1 MEEDKKVYTIILRH
15 DTSTNW
21 MINNPILTLGEYGV
35 EDDTHRVKRGN
46 GEDSWEN
53 LTYEHFGLEYLISYA
68 NLLGDVEDNTALKEA
83 LDAKMSTDIFED
95 TDNTVVVGIK
105 ARSEDGKIGRF
116 TKTIK
121 NVITKSLN
129 ENSLVILS
137 NDKTIQGVWTV
148 DDTGAR
154 ILDLKS
160 VAKIDIFQPN
170 GKYMK
175 DQLCV
180 YGNKIYRARKDF
192 TAEDIFNIEDW
203 ILLTSTIASDI
214 LFEHNSGLVVAN
226 NVQDAIDEVAKIAN
240 TKLTKTNEINKI
252 YGTDK
257 NGNQILYDKDSLRT
271 VDTVNGIGADQN
283 KNIQIDASDIN
294 YDDEAE
300 TKRTIKQILD
310 RKVNKDVAGEGNKIV
325 QNASFTL
332 NESDGTVTFK
342 TKNLSL
348 EDGSTA
354 ENTQTI
360 NIVSETELSNKL
372 TSLNNAIRTDMTN
385 KDNELDAK
393 IDKTRED
400 LEHNIEITDGEI
412 NARIT
417 NEVATLNNTINQKE
431 TALNE
436 RIDSKV
442 KTVNDRIDT
451 EVQTLNETINNNKTD
466 IETKLTEGLN
476 TKIDK
481 DITDSLVSNIE
492 VSEVE
497 ENSVMEPTLKIT
509 SKNTDTKTEIVQNV
523 HFKAVGDI
531 QTKMEN
537 DHIIV
542 DSTNIDK
549 KVQANI
555 DHLTQVDTRLTNN
568 ETEIASLQ
576 QHDVNHESVLATH
589 TQQIANHETRIAANE
604 THLTNVDEEIED
616 IKAQHQTDINEI
628 HTTNAD
634 QEAHLT
640 RIDQTNLDQDERI
653 QDNANSII
661 ETNKNVSK
669 NAQDITNLE
678 NKAVVYNKE
687 RNIDVENNIAL
698 KNNMMLTGATP
709 TQYYNLASMK
719 TYNLGLENELT
730 QTEFGTSKVHMN
742 LNSLDRPTIEL
753 PSSEKHE
760 ISYKDELDT
769 AKTEINANIE
779 DLNNTINETINT
791 KLTELDTK
799 KLDKA
804 FTNNLVNTL
813 TYTGP
818 QSSELFKLN
827 KQDINPND
835 NSTSNLTFTI
845 KSSDNTLVAK
855 PIMDGETLTG
865 IDLATNL
872 DVDVHYFVTSEILNT
887 TIPSDNT
894 IQISSLTD
902 TTSDNVEVKDIIS
915 DAEGTWARVQEV
927 NTEAGTLKCVT
938 FAKHAQA
945 VWGTVKGNIQ
955 DQQDLQEQ
963 FNTKL
968 NWNLVTK
975 IMTDINFNFSGADN
989 NHISKMTIQPR
1000 RQIIDSAGEAHSF
1013 DMNAHRIDSSASIQ
1027 IQKAADTNPTR
1038 SWFTVLAEGVDFD
1051 PLESGLTSDKLSPAV
1066 RELKGLI
1073 DDSNTEITK
1082 LQQNK
1087 VDKAMQELV
1096 QGIEAS
1102 TFNKGTGELTFNYD
1116 AFDVTT
1122 NSTTKKSIVISD
1134 MFKQSDLDNKVDYS
1148 NFSLPYASGT
1158 QANISLDSGSD
1169 RLNTVNINLS
1179 YIDINSKDFA
1189 AKDYTVFGLNSTN
1202 NTIKYSS
1209 SEQGFITLDVNTDN
1223 IKVNTPNEG
1232 TENQK
1237 DIITAVQDLY
1247 KLPRITSYQDLAGF
1261 EMKPGMITYNVDS
1274 INNLAYLVICKT
1286 AYTAAADNLDEDFN
1300 TNITNGNLVRIGIP
1314 NEII

>member
-53 LTYEHFGLEYLISYA
+53 LTYEHFGLEYLVSYA

-83 LDAKMSTDIFED
+83 LDAKISTDIFED

-116 TKTIK
+116 TKTTK

-137 NDKTIQGVWTV
+137 NDKTIQGVWNV

-214 LFEHNSGLVVAN
+214 LFEHNSGLIVAN

-240 TKLTKTNEINKI
+240 TKLTKTNEINKV

-271 VDTVNGIGADQN
+271 VDTVNGISADQN

-300 TKRTIKQILD
+300 VKRTIKQILD

-325 QNASFTL
+325 QSASFEL
-332 NESDGTVTFK
+332 NENTGDITFK

-372 TSLNNAIRTDMTN
+372 TDLDNNIRADMIAR
-385 KDNELDAK
+385 DNE
-393 IDKTRED
+393 
-400 LEHNIEITDGEI
+400 I
-412 NARIT
+412 NTRIT
-417 NEVATLNNTINQKE
+417 NEVETLNDTINQKEASLNERIDAEVETLNNTIN
-431 TALNE
+431 
-436 RIDSKV
+436 
-442 KTVNDRIDT
+442 
-451 EVQTLNETINNNKTD
+451 NNKQD
-466 IETKLTEGLN
+466 IETKLTNGLN

-481 DITDSLVSNIE
+481 DIADSLVSGIA
-492 VSEVE
+492 VSQVE
-497 ENSVMEPTLKIT
+497 ENQVMEPTLKIT

-576 QHDVNHESVLATH
+576 QHDVNHENVLATH

-669 NAQDITNLE
+669 NAEDIATLNNNKLDKSFANTIDNKITGKIEFSPSGRVNGVYIKTTMIKPTDYTTEVSEAYIKSDKKDITFTGEETGIEMNVNAENVDFKPETSELTSVKLGPAIREVKENLE
-678 NKAVVYNKE
+678 N
-687 RNIDVENNIAL
+687 
-698 KNNMMLTGATP
+698 
-709 TQYYNLASMK
+709 
-719 TYNLGLENELT
+719 
-730 QTEFGTSKVHMN
+730 
-742 LNSLDRPTIEL
+742 
-753 PSSEKHE
+753 
-760 ISYKDELDT
+760 
-769 AKTEINANIE
+769 
-779 DLNNTINETINT
+779 LNNT
-791 KLTELDTK
+791 LDTK

-835 NSTSNLTFTI
+835 NSTSNSTFTI
-845 KSSDNTLVAK
+845 KSSDNTLVAT
-855 PIMDGETLTG
+855 PIMDSENLVG

-872 DVDVHYFVTSEILNT
+872 DIDVHYFVTSEILNT

-915 DAEGTWARVQEV
+915 DSEGTWARVQEV
-927 NTEAGTLKCVT
+927 NNEDGTLKCVT

-975 IMTDINFNFSGADN
+975 IMTDIDFNFSGSDN
-989 NHISKMTIQPR
+989 NHINRMTIQPR

-1027 IQKAADTNPTR
+1027 IQKAIDTNPTR

-1066 RELKGLI
+1066 RELKRLI

-1102 TFNKGTGELTFNYD
+1102 TFNKDTGELTFNYD

-1122 NSTTKKSIVISD
+1122 NGTTKKSIVISD
-1134 MFKQSDLDNKVDYS
+1134 MFTQSDMDDKLSILKLDGSNLMAGNIAISESDTNKLKIDYDVIDPTS
-1148 NFSLPYASGT
+1148 YLKQTNSIGVFSGDT
-1158 QANISLDSGSD
+1158 
-1169 RLNTVNINLS
+1169 
-1179 YIDINSKDFA
+1179 
-1189 AKDYTVFGLNSTN
+1189 
-1202 NTIKYSS
+1202 NTIN
-1209 SEQGFITLDVNTDN
+1209 ITKTDDSVIQFDVNTDN
-1223 IKVNTPNEG
+1223 ITVTTPNEN
-1232 TENQK
+1232 TK
-1237 DIITAVQDLY
+1237 PIIKAVQDLY
-1247 KLPRITSYQDLAGF
+1247 KLPRITSYQDLAEF
-1261 EMKPGMITYNVDS
+1261 EMKPGMITYNIDS

-1286 AYTAAADNLDEDFN
+1286 AYTVAADNLDEDFN

>member
-1 MEEDKKVYTIILRH
+1 MEDEKQFYTIILRH
-15 DTSTNW
+15 DTSSNW
-21 MINNPILTLGEYGV
+21 MANNPILALGEYGV
-35 EDDTHRVKRGN
+35 EDDTHRVKRGD
-46 GEDSWEN
+46 GESTWES
-53 LTYEHFGLEYLISYA
+53 LSYETFGLEFIVTYA
-68 NLLGDVEDNTALKEA
+68 NLTGNIEDNAELTEA
-83 LDAKMSTDIFED
+83 LNDKVSMSVFGEGNTKIVTGISILSDVGVIGKITKVSTDLSTGAVTSDSILIQS
-95 TDNTVVVGIK
+95 TDN
-105 ARSEDGKIGRF
+105 
-116 TKTIK
+116 
-121 NVITKSLN
+121 SL
-129 ENSLVILS
+129 
-137 NDKTIQGVWTV
+137 
-148 DDTGAR
+148 TGAWSIDATGVR
-154 ILDLKS
+154 ILDLHS
-160 VAKIDIFQPN
+160 VNRITDFQTEHRYIQN
-170 GKYMK
+170 EF
-175 DQLCV
+175 C
-180 YGNKIYRARKDF
+180 
-192 TAEDIFNIEDW
+192 IFNRRIYKCKATF
-203 ILLTSTIASDI
+203 TSTDMFNEDNWDLITSIYATDIVYNPAGNELAS
-214 LFEHNSGLVVAN
+214 ET
-226 NVQDAIDEVAKIAN
+226 VQGAIDEVVQILKQ
-240 TKLTKTNEINKI
+240 KVSKTSLPNKV
-252 YGTDK
+252 YGTNHLGDQQFI
-257 NGNQILYDKDSLRT
+257 NRDALRK
-271 VDTVNGIGADQN
+271 VDTVNGIEAN
-283 KNIQIDASDIN
+283 EATKNVQIDASDIN
-294 YDDEAE
+294 YDDNV
-300 TKRTIKQILD
+300 TPKQTIKQVL
-310 RKVNKDVAGEGNKIV
+310 
-325 QNASFTL
+325 
-332 NESDGTVTFK
+332 
-342 TKNLSL
+342 
-348 EDGSTA
+348 
-354 ENTQTI
+354 
-360 NIVSETELSNKL
+360 
-372 TSLNNAIRTDMTN
+372 
-385 KDNELDAK
+385 
-393 IDKTRED
+393 
-400 LEHNIEITDGEI
+400 
-412 NARIT
+412 
-417 NEVATLNNTINQKE
+417 
-431 TALNE
+431 
-436 RIDSKV
+436 DSKV
-442 KTVNDRIDT
+442 DKNILGENGTVVTNMTVGYSEEQGGVTITTENKSLSTGEVTEKTQSFDVVSQTELDKAVQELTAQTQENLTNATNVINERIDT
-451 EVQTLNETINNNKTD
+451 EVETLNDTINNNKQD
-466 IETKLTEGLN
+466 IETKLTNGLN

-481 DITDSLVSNIE
+481 DIADSLVSGIT
-492 VSEVE
+492 VSQVE
-497 ENSVMEPTLKIT
+497 ENEVMEPTLKIT

-669 NAQDITNLE
+669 NAQNITNLE

-835 NSTSNLTFTI
+835 NSTSNSTFTI
-845 KSSDNTLVAK
+845 KSSDNTLVAT

-872 DVDVHYFVTSEILNT
+872 DIDVHYFVTSETLNT

-902 TTSDNVEVKDIIS
+902 TTSDNVEVKDIVS
-915 DAEGTWARVQEV
+915 DSEGTWARVQEV
-927 NTEAGTLKCVT
+927 DTEAGTLKCVT

-945 VWGTVKGNIQ
+945 VWGTIKGTIT
-955 DQQDLQEQ
+955 DQQDLKEQ
-963 FNTKL
+963 LDAKVNLANNEHKTFVVDPKFNTSSSSGKNQYTITYSSHHL
-968 NWNLVTK
+968 NGG
-975 IMTDINFNFSGADN
+975 SGAGGFGFNSPDDSITYSSQV
-989 NHISKMTIQPR
+989 ISSQ
-1000 RQIIDSAGEAHSF
+1000 H
-1013 DMNAHRIDSSASIQ
+1013 
-1027 IQKAADTNPTR
+1027 
-1038 SWFTVLAEGVDFD
+1038 GVGLIVNSENVVFN
-1051 PLESGLTSDKLSPAV
+1051 PLESGLTSNKLSPAV

-1102 TFNKGTGELTFNYD
+1102 TFNRETGELTFNYD

-1122 NSTTKKSIVISD
+1122 NGTTKKSIVISD
-1134 MFKQSDLDNKVDYS
+1134 MFKQEDLDVKLSKTDFTQGILLDGISRRIISDYDL
-1148 NFSLPYASGT
+1148 SLTTRKLDTTTMTTEEIPY
-1158 QANISLDSGSD
+1158 I
-1169 RLNTVNINLS
+1169 RLKSVNQ
-1179 YIDINSKDFA
+1179 
-1189 AKDYTVFGLNSTN
+1189 
-1202 NTIKYSS
+1202 TIKITHDNEGTF
-1209 SEQGFITLDVNTDN
+1209 EQMVLDVDTDN

-1261 EMKPGMITYNVDS
+1261 EMKPGMITYNIDS
-1274 INNLAYLVICKT
+1274 VNNLAYLVICKT
-1286 AYTAAADNLDEDFN
+1286 AYKVAADNLDEDFN

-1314 NEII
+1314 NETT

>member
-53 LTYEHFGLEYLISYA
+53 LTYEHFGLEYLVSYA

-83 LDAKMSTDIFED
+83 LDSKLSNDVFADS
-95 TDNTVVVGIK
+95 DNTVVVGMR

-116 TKTIK
+116 TKTTK
-121 NVITKSLN
+121 NIITKSLN
-129 ENSLVILS
+129 ESSLVVLS

-203 ILLTSTIASDI
+203 ILLTSTLASDI

-226 NVQDAIDEVAKIAN
+226 NVQDAIDEVAKTTN
-240 TKLTKTNEINKI
+240 TKLTKTNEINKV

-257 NGNQILYDKDSLRT
+257 NGNQVLYDKDSLRT
-271 VDTVNGIGADQN
+271 VDTVNGIAADNN

-300 TKRTIKQILD
+300 VKRTIKQILD

-325 QNASFTL
+325 QSASFEL
-332 NESDGTVTFK
+332 NENTGDITFK

-354 ENTQTI
+354 EKTQTI

-372 TSLNNAIRTDMTN
+372 TDLNNSIRADMN
-385 KDNELDAK
+385 AKDNELDAK
-393 IDKTRED
+393 IDQTKQD
-400 LEHNIEITDGEI
+400 LEHNIEITDGEL

-417 NEVATLNNTINQKE
+417 SEVATLNQTITNTSDTINK
-431 TALNE
+431 
-436 RIDSKV
+436 
-442 KTVNDRIDT
+442 RIDT
-451 EVQTLNETINNNKTD
+451 EVQTLNDTIGNNKQD
-466 IETKLTEGLN
+466 IETKLTDGLA

-481 DITDSLVSNIE
+481 DIADSLVSSIE
-492 VSEVE
+492 VSQVE
-497 ENSVMEPTLKIT
+497 ENQVMEPTLKIT
-509 SKNTDTKTEIVQNV
+509 SKNTDTKTDVVQNI
-523 HFKAVGDI
+523 HFKAVGNI

-537 DHIIV
+537 DHLII
-542 DSTNIDK
+542 DSTNIDSK
-549 KVQANI
+549 IKANT
-555 DHLTQVDTRLTNN
+555 DHLTQVDTSLKNH

-576 QHDVNHESVLATH
+576 QHDLNHESILATH
-589 TQQIANHETRIAANE
+589 TEQIADHETRILANKD
-604 THLTNVDEEIED
+604 HLTNVDEEIEN

-669 NAQDITNLE
+669 NAEDIATLNNNKLDKSFANTIDNKITGKIEFSPSGKVNGVYIKTTMIKPTDYTTEVSEAYVKSDKKDITFTGEETGIEMNVNAENVDFKPETSGLTSVKLGPAIREVKENLE
-678 NKAVVYNKE
+678 N
-687 RNIDVENNIAL
+687 
-698 KNNMMLTGATP
+698 
-709 TQYYNLASMK
+709 
-719 TYNLGLENELT
+719 
-730 QTEFGTSKVHMN
+730 
-742 LNSLDRPTIEL
+742 
-753 PSSEKHE
+753 
-760 ISYKDELDT
+760 
-769 AKTEINANIE
+769 
-779 DLNNTINETINT
+779 LNNTLET
-791 KLTELDTK
+791 E

-818 QSSELFKLN
+818 QNSELFKLN

-835 NSTSNLTFTI
+835 NSTSNSTFTI
-845 KSSDNTLVAK
+845 KSSDNTLVAT
-855 PIMDGETLTG
+855 PIMDNENLVG

-872 DVDVHYFVTSEILNT
+872 DIDVHYFVTSETLNT
-887 TIPSDNT
+887 TIPSENT
-894 IQISSLTD
+894 IQISSLTS
-902 TTSDNVEVKDIIS
+902 TTSENVEVKDIIS

-945 VWGTVKGNIQ
+945 VWGTIKGTIA
-955 DQQDLQEQ
+955 DQQDLKEQ
-963 FNTKL
+963 LDAKVNLNDNTGTFVVNPKFNTTSGKNQYTITYSAHHL
-968 NWNLVTK
+968 EGG
-975 IMTDINFNFSGADN
+975 SGAGGFGFNSPD
-989 NHISKMTIQPR
+989 
-1000 RQIIDSAGEAHSF
+1000 DSITYSPEVV
-1013 DMNAHRIDSSASIQ
+1013 SSQ
-1027 IQKAADTNPTR
+1027 H
-1038 SWFTVLAEGVDFD
+1038 GVGLIVNSENVVFN

-1096 QGIEAS
+1096 QGIEPS
-1102 TFNKGTGELTFNYD
+1102 TFDKTAGELTLNYD

-1122 NSTTKKSIVISD
+1122 NGTTKKSIVISD
-1134 MFKQSDLDNKVDYS
+1134 MFKQEDLDAKLSKSDFTQSILLDGIARSITSNYDLALTTNKLDTTTMTTEEI
-1148 NFSLPYASGT
+1148 PYIRLKSVNQTVKITPDNEGT
-1158 QANISLDSGSD
+1158 
-1169 RLNTVNINLS
+1169 
-1179 YIDINSKDFA
+1179 F
-1189 AKDYTVFGLNSTN
+1189 
-1202 NTIKYSS
+1202 
-1209 SEQGFITLDVNTDN
+1209 EQIVLDVDTDN

-1232 TENQK
+1232 TENHK

-1247 KLPRITSYQDLAGF
+1247 KLPRITSYQDLAEF
-1261 EMKPGMITYNVDS
+1261 EMKPGMITYNIDS

-1286 AYTAAADNLDEDFN
+1286 AYTVAADNLDEDFN

>member
-53 LTYEHFGLEYLISYA
+53 LTYEHFGLEYLVSYA

-203 ILLTSTIASDI
+203 ILLTSTIAGDI

-226 NVQDAIDEVAKIAN
+226 NVQDAIDEVAKITN
-240 TKLTKTNEINKI
+240 TKLTKTNEINKV

-271 VDTVNGIGADQN
+271 VDTVNGISADQN

-325 QNASFTL
+325 QSASFEL
-332 NESDGTVTFK
+332 NENTGDITFK

-354 ENTQTI
+354 ENTQKI

-372 TSLNNAIRTDMTN
+372 TDLDNNIRADMIAR
-385 KDNELDAK
+385 DNEINTRIDA
-393 IDKTRED
+393 
-400 LEHNIEITDGEI
+400 
-412 NARIT
+412 
-417 NEVATLNNTINQKE
+417 EVETLNNTIN
-431 TALNE
+431 
-436 RIDSKV
+436 
-442 KTVNDRIDT
+442 
-451 EVQTLNETINNNKTD
+451 NNKQD
-466 IETKLTEGLN
+466 IETKLTNGLN

-481 DITDSLVSNIE
+481 DIADSLVSGIT
-492 VSEVE
+492 VSQVE
-497 ENSVMEPTLKIT
+497 ENQVMEPTLKII

-576 QHDVNHESVLATH
+576 QHDVNHENVLATH

-669 NAQDITNLE
+669 NAEDIATLNNNKLDKSFANTIDNKITGKIEFSPSGRVNGVYIKTTMIKPTDYTTEVSEAYIKSDKKDITFTGEETGIEMNVNAENVDFKPETSELTSVKLGPAIREVKENLE
-678 NKAVVYNKE
+678 N
-687 RNIDVENNIAL
+687 
-698 KNNMMLTGATP
+698 
-709 TQYYNLASMK
+709 
-719 TYNLGLENELT
+719 
-730 QTEFGTSKVHMN
+730 
-742 LNSLDRPTIEL
+742 
-753 PSSEKHE
+753 
-760 ISYKDELDT
+760 
-769 AKTEINANIE
+769 
-779 DLNNTINETINT
+779 LNNT
-791 KLTELDTK
+791 LDTK

-835 NSTSNLTFTI
+835 NSTSNSTFTI
-845 KSSDNTLVAK
+845 KSSDNTLVAT
-855 PIMDGETLTG
+855 PIMDSENLVG

-872 DVDVHYFVTSEILNT
+872 DIDVHYFVTSEILNT

-902 TTSDNVEVKDIIS
+902 TTSDNIEVKDIVS
-915 DAEGTWARVQEV
+915 DSEGTWARVQEV
-927 NTEAGTLKCVT
+927 DTEAGTLKCVT

-945 VWGTVKGNIQ
+945 VWGTIKGTIT
-955 DQQDLQEQ
+955 DQQDLKEQ
-963 FNTKL
+963 LDAKVNLNDNTGTFVVDPKFNTSSSSGKNQYTITYSTHHL
-968 NWNLVTK
+968 EGS
-975 IMTDINFNFSGADN
+975 SGAGGFGFNSPD
-989 NHISKMTIQPR
+989 
-1000 RQIIDSAGEAHSF
+1000 DSITYSAEVV
-1013 DMNAHRIDSSASIQ
+1013 SSQ
-1027 IQKAADTNPTR
+1027 Q
-1038 SWFTVLAEGVDFD
+1038 GVGLIVNSENVVFN
-1051 PLESGLTSDKLSPAV
+1051 PLESGLTSNKLSPAV

-1102 TFNKGTGELTFNYD
+1102 TFNRKTGELTFNYD

-1122 NSTTKKSIVISD
+1122 NGTTKKSIVISD
-1134 MFKQSDLDNKVDYS
+1134 MFTQSDMDDKLSILKLDGFNLMAGNIAISESDTNKLKIDYDVIDPTS
-1148 NFSLPYASGT
+1148 YLKQTNSIGVFSGDT
-1158 QANISLDSGSD
+1158 
-1169 RLNTVNINLS
+1169 
-1179 YIDINSKDFA
+1179 
-1189 AKDYTVFGLNSTN
+1189 
-1202 NTIKYSS
+1202 NTIN
-1209 SEQGFITLDVNTDN
+1209 ITKIDDSVIQFDVNTDN
-1223 IKVNTPNEG
+1223 ITVTTPNEN
-1232 TENQK
+1232 TK
-1237 DIITAVQDLY
+1237 PIIKAVQDLY
-1247 KLPRITSYQDLAGF
+1247 KLPRITSYQDLAEF
-1261 EMKPGMITYNVDS
+1261 EMKPGMITYNIDS

-1286 AYTAAADNLDEDFN
+1286 AYTVAADNLDEDFN

-1314 NEII
+1314 NEIA

>member
-53 LTYEHFGLEYLISYA
+53 LTYEHFGLEYLVSYA

-271 VDTVNGIGADQN
+271 VDTVNGISADQN

-310 RKVNKDVAGEGNKIV
+310 SKVDKNIAGEGNKIV
-325 QNASFTL
+325 QSASFEL
-332 NESDGTVTFK
+332 NENTGNITFK

-372 TSLNNAIRTDMTN
+372 TDLDNNIRADMIAR
-385 KDNELDAK
+385 DNE
-393 IDKTRED
+393 
-400 LEHNIEITDGEI
+400 I
-412 NARIT
+412 NTRIT
-417 NEVATLNNTINQKE
+417 NEVETLNNTINQKE
-431 TALNE
+431 ASLNE
-436 RIDSKV
+436 RIDA
-442 KTVNDRIDT
+442 
-451 EVQTLNETINNNKTD
+451 EVETLNDTINNNKQN
-466 IETKLTEGLN
+466 IETKLTNGLN

-481 DITDSLVSNIE
+481 DIADSLVSGIA
-492 VSEVE
+492 VSQVE
-497 ENSVMEPTLKIT
+497 ENEVMEPTLKIT

-604 THLTNVDEEIED
+604 THLTNMDEEIED

-791 KLTELDTK
+791 KLTELDNK
-799 KLDKA
+799 KIDKA

-835 NSTSNLTFTI
+835 NSTSNSTFTI
-845 KSSDNTLVAK
+845 KSSDNTLVAT
-855 PIMDGETLTG
+855 PIMDSENLVG

-872 DVDVHYFVTSEILNT
+872 DIDVHYFVTSETLNT

-902 TTSDNVEVKDIIS
+902 TTSDNVEVKDIVS
-915 DAEGTWARVQEV
+915 DSEGTWARVQEV
-927 NTEAGTLKCVT
+927 DTEAGTLKCVT

-945 VWGTVKGNIQ
+945 VWGTIKGTIT
-955 DQQDLQEQ
+955 DQQDLKEQ
-963 FNTKL
+963 LDAKVNTTDVLKAASKVGFGLAGQTIRIINNYRIPLNGNEEQQDNFNLAITFPTWFKPESS
-968 NWNLVTK
+968 NLGYNNTWGD
-975 IMTDINFNFSGADN
+975 ISFDINTDLLPYEKAD
-989 NHISKMTIQPR
+989 
-1000 RQIIDSAGEAHSF
+1000 
-1013 DMNAHRIDSSASIQ
+1013 
-1027 IQKAADTNPTR
+1027 
-1038 SWFTVLAEGVDFD
+1038 
-1051 PLESGLTSDKLSPAV
+1051 SGLTSTGLGGAV

-1096 QGIEAS
+1096 QGIEPS

-1134 MFKQSDLDNKVDYS
+1134 MFKQEDLDNKVDYS

-1209 SEQGFITLDVNTDN
+1209 SEQGFVTLDVNTDN

-1261 EMKPGMITYNVDS
+1261 EMKPGMITYNIDS

-1286 AYTAAADNLDEDFN
+1286 AYTVAADNLDEDFN

-1314 NEII
+1314 NEIA

>member
-53 LTYEHFGLEYLISYA
+53 LTYEHFGLEYLVSYA

-240 TKLTKTNEINKI
+240 TKLTKTNEINKV

-271 VDTVNGIGADQN
+271 VDTVNGISADQN

-300 TKRTIKQILD
+300 VKRTIKQILD

-325 QNASFTL
+325 QSASFEL
-332 NESDGTVTFK
+332 NENTGDITFK

-354 ENTQTI
+354 ENTQKI

-372 TSLNNAIRTDMTN
+372 TDLDNNIRADMIAR
-385 KDNELDAK
+385 DNE
-393 IDKTRED
+393 
-400 LEHNIEITDGEI
+400 I
-412 NARIT
+412 NTRIT
-417 NEVATLNNTINQKE
+417 NEVETLNDTINQKE
-431 TALNE
+431 ASLNE
-436 RIDSKV
+436 RIDA
-442 KTVNDRIDT
+442 
-451 EVQTLNETINNNKTD
+451 EVETLNDTINNNKQD
-466 IETKLTEGLN
+466 IETKLTNGLN

-481 DITDSLVSNIE
+481 DIADSLVSGIA
-492 VSEVE
+492 VSQVE
-497 ENSVMEPTLKIT
+497 ENEVMEPTLKIT

-589 TQQIANHETRIAANE
+589 TEQIADHETRILANKD
-604 THLTNVDEEIED
+604 HLTNMDEEIEN

-669 NAQDITNLE
+669 NAQNITNLE

-818 QSSELFKLN
+818 QNSELFKLN

-835 NSTSNLTFTI
+835 NSTSNSTFTI
-845 KSSDNTLVAK
+845 KSSDNTLVAT

-872 DVDVHYFVTSEILNT
+872 DIDVHYFVTSEILNT

-915 DAEGTWARVQEV
+915 DSEGTWARVQEV
-927 NTEAGTLKCVT
+927 DTEAGTLKCVT

-945 VWGTVKGNIQ
+945 VWGTVKGTIT
-955 DQQDLQEQ
+955 DQQDLKEQ
-963 FNTKL
+963 LDAKVNTTDVLKAASKVGFGLAGQTIRIINNYRIPLKGNEEQQDNFNLAITFPTWFKPESS
-968 NWNLVTK
+968 NLEYNNTWGD
-975 IMTDINFNFSGADN
+975 ISFDINTDLLPYEKAD
-989 NHISKMTIQPR
+989 
-1000 RQIIDSAGEAHSF
+1000 
-1013 DMNAHRIDSSASIQ
+1013 
-1027 IQKAADTNPTR
+1027 
-1038 SWFTVLAEGVDFD
+1038 
-1051 PLESGLTSDKLSPAV
+1051 SGLTSTGLGGAV

-1102 TFNKGTGELTFNYD
+1102 TFNKDTGELTFNYD

-1134 MFKQSDLDNKVDYS
+1134 MFTQSDMDDKLSILKLDGSNLMAGNIAISESDTNKLKIDYDVIDPTS
-1148 NFSLPYASGT
+1148 YLKQTNSIGVFSGDT
-1158 QANISLDSGSD
+1158 
-1169 RLNTVNINLS
+1169 
-1179 YIDINSKDFA
+1179 
-1189 AKDYTVFGLNSTN
+1189 
-1202 NTIKYSS
+1202 NTIK
-1209 SEQGFITLDVNTDN
+1209 ITKIDNSVIQFDVNTDN
-1223 IKVNTPNEG
+1223 ITVTTPNEN
-1232 TENQK
+1232 TK
-1237 DIITAVQDLY
+1237 PIIKAVQDLY
-1247 KLPRITSYQDLAGF
+1247 KLPRITSYQDLAEF
-1261 EMKPGMITYNVDS
+1261 EMKPGMITYNIDS
-1274 INNLAYLVICKT
+1274 VNNLAYLVICKT
-1286 AYTAAADNLDEDFN
+1286 AYTVAADNLDEDFN

>member
-1 MEEDKKVYTIILRH
+1 MEDEKQFYTIILRH
-15 DTSTNW
+15 DTSSNW
-21 MINNPILTLGEYGV
+21 MANNPILALGEYGV
-35 EDDTHRVKRGN
+35 EDDTHRVKRGD
-46 GEDSWEN
+46 GESTWES
-53 LTYEHFGLEYLISYA
+53 LSYETFGLEFIVTYA
-68 NLLGDVEDNTALKEA
+68 NLTGNIEDNAELTEA
-83 LDAKMSTDIFED
+83 LNDKVSMSVFGEGNTKIVTGISILSDVGVIGKITKVSTDLSTGAVTSDSILIQS
-95 TDNTVVVGIK
+95 TDN
-105 ARSEDGKIGRF
+105 
-116 TKTIK
+116 
-121 NVITKSLN
+121 SL
-129 ENSLVILS
+129 
-137 NDKTIQGVWTV
+137 
-148 DDTGAR
+148 TGAWSIDATGVR
-154 ILDLKS
+154 ILDLHS
-160 VAKIDIFQPN
+160 VNRITDFQTEHRYIQN
-170 GKYMK
+170 EF
-175 DQLCV
+175 C
-180 YGNKIYRARKDF
+180 
-192 TAEDIFNIEDW
+192 IFNRRIYKCKATF
-203 ILLTSTIASDI
+203 TSTDMFNEDNWDLITSIYATDIVYNPAGNELAS
-214 LFEHNSGLVVAN
+214 ET
-226 NVQDAIDEVAKIAN
+226 VQGAIDEVVQILKQ
-240 TKLTKTNEINKI
+240 KVSKTSLPNKV
-252 YGTDK
+252 YGTNHLGD
-257 NGNQILYDKDSLRT
+257 QQFIDRDALRK
-271 VDTVNGIGADQN
+271 VDTVNGIEAN
-283 KNIQIDASDIN
+283 EATKNVQIDANNIN
-294 YDDEAE
+294 YDDNV
-300 TKRTIKQILD
+300 TPKQTIKQVL
-310 RKVNKDVAGEGNKIV
+310 
-325 QNASFTL
+325 
-332 NESDGTVTFK
+332 
-342 TKNLSL
+342 
-348 EDGSTA
+348 
-354 ENTQTI
+354 
-360 NIVSETELSNKL
+360 
-372 TSLNNAIRTDMTN
+372 
-385 KDNELDAK
+385 
-393 IDKTRED
+393 
-400 LEHNIEITDGEI
+400 
-412 NARIT
+412 
-417 NEVATLNNTINQKE
+417 
-431 TALNE
+431 
-436 RIDSKV
+436 DSKV
-442 KTVNDRIDT
+442 DKNILGVNGTVVTNMTVGYSEQQGGVTITTENKSLSTGEVTEKTQSFDVVSQTELDKAVQELTVQTQENLTNATNVINERIDT
-451 EVQTLNETINNNKTD
+451 EVETLNDTINNNKQD
-466 IETKLTEGLN
+466 IETKLTSGLN

-481 DITDSLVSNIE
+481 DIADSLVSGIV
-492 VSEVE
+492 VSQVE
-497 ENSVMEPTLKIT
+497 ENEVMEPTLKIT

-542 DSTNIDK
+542 DSTDIDK

-604 THLTNVDEEIED
+604 THLTNVDNEIAELTQQHNTDITD
-616 IKAQHQTDINEI
+616 IKN
-628 HTTNAD
+628 TNAQ

-640 RIDQTNLDQDERI
+640 RLDQMDEEHTQQI
-653 QDNANSII
+653 QANADAIV

-678 NKAVVYNKE
+678 NKVVVYNEE

-769 AKTEINANIE
+769 AKTEINGNIE

-791 KLTELDTK
+791 KLTQLDNK
-799 KLDKA
+799 KIDKT

-818 QSSELFKLN
+818 QNSELFKLN

-835 NSTSNLTFTI
+835 NSTSNSTFTI
-845 KSSDNTLVAK
+845 KSSDNTLVAT
-855 PIMDGETLTG
+855 PIMDSENLVG

-872 DVDVHYFVTSEILNT
+872 DIDVHYFVTSEILNT

-894 IQISSLTD
+894 IQISSLTS
-902 TTSDNVEVKDIIS
+902 TTSKTVEVKDIVS
-915 DAEGTWARVQEV
+915 DTEGTWARVQEV
-927 NTEAGTLKCVT
+927 DTEAGTIKCVT

-968 NWNLVTK
+968 DKSFANSIDNK
-975 IMTDINFNFSGADN
+975 ITGKIEFSPSGKVNGVYIKTTMIKPTDYTTEVSEAYVKSDKKDITFTGEETGIEMNVNAENVNFDA
-989 NHISKMTIQPR
+989 
-1000 RQIIDSAGEAHSF
+1000 
-1013 DMNAHRIDSSASIQ
+1013 
-1027 IQKAADTNPTR
+1027 
-1038 SWFTVLAEGVDFD
+1038 
-1051 PLESGLTSDKLSPAV
+1051 LETGLTSDKLSPAV

-1102 TFNKGTGELTFNYD
+1102 TFNKDTGELTFNYD

-1122 NSTTKKSIVISD
+1122 NGTTKKSIVISD
-1134 MFKQSDLDNKVDYS
+1134 MFKQEDLDAKLSKTDFTQGILLDDISRSITS
-1148 NFSLPYASGT
+1148 NYDLALTTSKLDTTTMTTEKIPYIRLKSANQTVKIAPDNEGT
-1158 QANISLDSGSD
+1158 
-1169 RLNTVNINLS
+1169 
-1179 YIDINSKDFA
+1179 F
-1189 AKDYTVFGLNSTN
+1189 
-1202 NTIKYSS
+1202 
-1209 SEQGFITLDVNTDN
+1209 EQIVLDVDTDN

-1232 TENQK
+1232 IENQK

-1261 EMKPGMITYNVDS
+1261 EMKPGMITYNIDS

-1286 AYTAAADNLDEDFN
+1286 AYKVAADNLDEDFN

-1314 NEII
+1314 NETT

>member
-53 LTYEHFGLEYLISYA
+53 LTYEHFGLEYLVSYA

-83 LDAKMSTDIFED
+83 LDSKLSNDIFAD
-95 TDNTVVVGIK
+95 SDNTVVVGMR

-116 TKTIK
+116 TKTTK
-121 NVITKSLN
+121 NIITKSLN
-129 ENSLVILS
+129 ESSLVVLS

-203 ILLTSTIASDI
+203 ILLTSTLASDI
-214 LFEHNSGLVVAN
+214 LFEHNSGLVIAN
-226 NVQDAIDEVAKIAN
+226 NVQDAIDEVAKTTN
-240 TKLTKTNEINKI
+240 TKLTKTNEINKV

-257 NGNQILYDKDSLRT
+257 NGNQVLYDKDSLRT
-271 VDTVNGIGADQN
+271 VDTVNGVAADQN

-300 TKRTIKQILD
+300 SKRTIKQVLD

-417 NEVATLNNTINQKE
+417 NEVATLNNIINQKE

-436 RIDSKV
+436 RIDSEVKV
-442 KTVNDRIDT
+442 VNDRIDT

-481 DITDSLVSNIE
+481 DIADSLVSNIE

-509 SKNTDTKTEIVQNV
+509 SKNTDTKTDIVQNV

-537 DHIIV
+537 DHIII

-555 DHLTQVDTRLTNN
+555 DHLTQVDTSLKNH

-576 QHDVNHESVLATH
+576 QHDLNHESILATH
-589 TQQIANHETRIAANE
+589 TEQIADHETRILANKD
-604 THLTNVDEEIED
+604 HLTNVDEEIED

-769 AKTEINANIE
+769 AKTEINADIE

-835 NSTSNLTFTI
+835 NSTSNSTFTI
-845 KSSDNTLVAK
+845 KSSDNTLVAT
-855 PIMDGETLTG
+855 PIMDNENLVG

-872 DVDVHYFVTSEILNT
+872 DIDVHYFVTSETLNT
-887 TIPSDNT
+887 TIPSENT
-894 IQISSLTD
+894 IQISSLTS
-902 TTSDNVEVKDIIS
+902 TTSETVEVKDIVS

-927 NTEAGTLKCVT
+927 DAEAGTLKCVT

-945 VWGTVKGNIQ
+945 VWGTIKGTLA
-955 DQQDLQEQ
+955 DQQDLKEQ
-963 FNTKL
+963 LNAKVNLNDNTGTFVVDPKFNTTSGKNQYTITYSAHHL
-968 NWNLVTK
+968 EGGNGAGGFG
-975 IMTDINFNFSGADN
+975 FNSPD
-989 NHISKMTIQPR
+989 
-1000 RQIIDSAGEAHSF
+1000 DS
-1013 DMNAHRIDSSASIQ
+1013 ITYSSEVVSSQ
-1027 IQKAADTNPTR
+1027 H
-1038 SWFTVLAEGVDFD
+1038 GVGLIVNSENVVFN

-1102 TFNKGTGELTFNYD
+1102 TFNRETGELTFNYD

-1122 NSTTKKSIVISD
+1122 NGTTKKSIVISD
-1134 MFKQSDLDNKVDYS
+1134 MFKQEDLDAKLSKSDFIQSILLDGIARSITSNYDLALTTNKLDTTTMTTEEI
-1148 NFSLPYASGT
+1148 PYIRLKSVNQTVKITPDNEGT
-1158 QANISLDSGSD
+1158 
-1169 RLNTVNINLS
+1169 
-1179 YIDINSKDFA
+1179 F
-1189 AKDYTVFGLNSTN
+1189 
-1202 NTIKYSS
+1202 
-1209 SEQGFITLDVNTDN
+1209 EQIVLDVDTNN

-1261 EMKPGMITYNVDS
+1261 EMKPGMITYNIDS

-1286 AYTAAADNLDEDFN
+1286 AYTVAADNLDEDFN
-1300 TNITNGNLVRIGIP
+1300 TNITNSNLVRIGIP

>member
-53 LTYEHFGLEYLISYA
+53 LTYEHFGLEYLVSYA

-214 LFEHNSGLVVAN
+214 LFEHNSGLIVAN

-271 VDTVNGIGADQN
+271 VDTVNGISADQN

-310 RKVNKDVAGEGNKIV
+310 SKVDKNIAGEGNKIV
-325 QNASFTL
+325 QSASFEL
-332 NESDGTVTFK
+332 NENTGDITFK

-348 EDGSTA
+348 ENGSTA

-372 TSLNNAIRTDMTN
+372 TDLDNNIRADMIAR
-385 KDNELDAK
+385 DNE
-393 IDKTRED
+393 
-400 LEHNIEITDGEI
+400 I
-412 NARIT
+412 NTRIT
-417 NEVATLNNTINQKE
+417 NEVETLNDTINQKE
-431 TALNE
+431 ASLNE
-436 RIDSKV
+436 RIDA
-442 KTVNDRIDT
+442 
-451 EVQTLNETINNNKTD
+451 EVETLNDTINNNKQD
-466 IETKLTEGLN
+466 IETKLTNGLN

-481 DITDSLVSNIE
+481 DIADSLVSGIA
-492 VSEVE
+492 VSQVE
-497 ENSVMEPTLKIT
+497 ENEVMEPTLKIT

-835 NSTSNLTFTI
+835 NSTSNSTFTI
-845 KSSDNTLVAK
+845 KSSDNTLVAT
-855 PIMDGETLTG
+855 PIMDSENLVG

-872 DVDVHYFVTSEILNT
+872 DIDVHYFVTSETLNT

-902 TTSDNVEVKDIIS
+902 TTSDNIEVKDIVS
-915 DAEGTWARVQEV
+915 DSEGTWARVQEV
-927 NTEAGTLKCVT
+927 DTEAGTIKCVT

-968 NWNLVTK
+968 DKSFANSIDNK
-975 IMTDINFNFSGADN
+975 ITGKIEFSPSGKVNGVYIKTTMIKPTDYTTEVSEAYVKSDKKDITFTGEETGIEMNVNAENVNFDA
-989 NHISKMTIQPR
+989 
-1000 RQIIDSAGEAHSF
+1000 
-1013 DMNAHRIDSSASIQ
+1013 
-1027 IQKAADTNPTR
+1027 
-1038 SWFTVLAEGVDFD
+1038 
-1051 PLESGLTSDKLSPAV
+1051 LETGLTSDKLSPAV

-1102 TFNKGTGELTFNYD
+1102 TFNKDTGELTFNYD

-1122 NSTTKKSIVISD
+1122 NGTTKKSIVISD
-1134 MFKQSDLDNKVDYS
+1134 MFKQEDLDVKLSKTDFTQGILLDGISRRIISDYDL
-1148 NFSLPYASGT
+1148 SLTTRKLDTTTMTTEEIPY
-1158 QANISLDSGSD
+1158 I
-1169 RLNTVNINLS
+1169 RLKSVNQ
-1179 YIDINSKDFA
+1179 
-1189 AKDYTVFGLNSTN
+1189 
-1202 NTIKYSS
+1202 TIKITHDIEGTF
-1209 SEQGFITLDVNTDN
+1209 EQIVLDVDTDN

-1237 DIITAVQDLY
+1237 DIKTAVQDLY

-1261 EMKPGMITYNVDS
+1261 EMKPGMITYNIDS

-1286 AYTAAADNLDEDFN
+1286 AYTVAADNLDEDFN

-1314 NEII
+1314 NEIA

>member
-1 MEEDKKVYTIILRH
+1 MEDEKQFYTIILRH
-15 DTSTNW
+15 DTSSNW
-21 MINNPILTLGEYGV
+21 MANNPILALGEYGV
-35 EDDTHRVKRGN
+35 EDDTHRVKRGD
-46 GEDSWEN
+46 GESTWES
-53 LTYEHFGLEYLISYA
+53 LSYETFGLEFIVTYA
-68 NLLGDVEDNTALKEA
+68 NLTGNIEDNAELTEA
-83 LDAKMSTDIFED
+83 LNDKVSMSVFGEGNTKIVTGISILSDVGVIGKITKVSTDLSTGAVTSDSILIQS
-95 TDNTVVVGIK
+95 TDN
-105 ARSEDGKIGRF
+105 
-116 TKTIK
+116 
-121 NVITKSLN
+121 SLTGTW
-129 ENSLVILS
+129 SI
-137 NDKTIQGVWTV
+137 DA
-148 DDTGAR
+148 TGAR
-154 ILDLKS
+154 ILDLHS
-160 VAKIDIFQPN
+160 VNRITDFQTEHRYIQNEFCIFN
-170 GKYMK
+170 RR
-175 DQLCV
+175 
-180 YGNKIYRARKDF
+180 IYKCKATF
-192 TAEDIFNIEDW
+192 TSTDIFNEDNW
-203 ILLTSTIASDI
+203 DLITSIYATDIVYNPAGNELAS
-214 LFEHNSGLVVAN
+214 ET
-226 NVQDAIDEVAKIAN
+226 VQGAIDEVVEILKQ
-240 TKLTKTNEINKI
+240 KVSKTSLPNKV
-252 YGTDK
+252 YGTNHLGD
-257 NGNQILYDKDSLRT
+257 QQFIDRDALRK
-271 VDTVNGIGADQN
+271 VDTVNGIEANQAT
-283 KNIQIDASDIN
+283 KNVQIDANDIN
-294 YDDEAE
+294 YDDNV
-300 TKRTIKQILD
+300 TPKQTIKQVLDSKVDKNIL
-310 RKVNKDVAGEGNKIV
+310 GEN
-325 QNASFTL
+325 
-332 NESDGTVTFK
+332 GTVVTNMTVGYSEEQGGVTITTENKSLSTGEVTEK
-342 TKNLSL
+342 TQSF
-348 EDGSTA
+348 DV
-354 ENTQTI
+354 
-360 NIVSETELSNKL
+360 VSQTELDKAVQEL
-372 TSLNNAIRTDMTN
+372 TAQTQENLTN
-385 KDNELDAK
+385 VTNVINER
-393 IDKTRED
+393 IDT
-400 LEHNIEITDGEI
+400 
-412 NARIT
+412 
-417 NEVATLNNTINQKE
+417 EVETLNNTIN
-431 TALNE
+431 
-436 RIDSKV
+436 
-442 KTVNDRIDT
+442 
-451 EVQTLNETINNNKTD
+451 NNKQD
-466 IETKLTEGLN
+466 IETKLTNGLN

-481 DITDSLVSNIE
+481 DIADSLVSGIA
-492 VSEVE
+492 VSQVE
-497 ENSVMEPTLKIT
+497 ENEVMEPTLKIT

-604 THLTNVDEEIED
+604 THLTNVDNEIAELTQQHNTDITD
-616 IKAQHQTDINEI
+616 IKN
-628 HTTNAD
+628 TNAQ

-640 RIDQTNLDQDERI
+640 RLDQMDEEHTQQI
-653 QDNANSII
+653 QANADAIV

-678 NKAVVYNKE
+678 NKVVVYNEE

-779 DLNNTINETINT
+779 DLNNAINETINT
-791 KLTELDTK
+791 KLTELDNK
-799 KLDKA
+799 KIDKT

-818 QSSELFKLN
+818 QNSELFKLN

-835 NSTSNLTFTI
+835 NSTSNSTFTI
-845 KSSDNTLVAK
+845 KSSDNTLVAT
-855 PIMDGETLTG
+855 PIMDSENLVG

-872 DVDVHYFVTSEILNT
+872 DIDVHYFVTSEILNT

-902 TTSDNVEVKDIIS
+902 TTSDNVEVKDIVS
-915 DAEGTWARVQEV
+915 DTEGTWARVQEV
-927 NTEAGTLKCVT
+927 DTEAGTLKCVT

-968 NWNLVTK
+968 DKSFANSIDNK
-975 IMTDINFNFSGADN
+975 ITGKIEFSPSGKVNGVYIKTTMIKPTDYTTEVSEAYVKSDKKDITFTGEETGIEMNVNAENVNFD
-989 NHISKMTIQPR
+989 
-1000 RQIIDSAGEAHSF
+1000 
-1013 DMNAHRIDSSASIQ
+1013 
-1027 IQKAADTNPTR
+1027 
-1038 SWFTVLAEGVDFD
+1038 VLET
-1051 PLESGLTSDKLSPAV
+1051 GLTSNKLSPAV

-1102 TFNKGTGELTFNYD
+1102 TFNKDTGELTFNYD

-1122 NSTTKKSIVISD
+1122 NGTTKKSIVISD
-1134 MFKQSDLDNKVDYS
+1134 MFKQEDLDAKLSKTDFTQGILLDDISRSITS
-1148 NFSLPYASGT
+1148 NYDLALTTSKLDTTTMTTEKIPYIRLKSANQTVKIAPDNEGT
-1158 QANISLDSGSD
+1158 
-1169 RLNTVNINLS
+1169 
-1179 YIDINSKDFA
+1179 F
-1189 AKDYTVFGLNSTN
+1189 
-1202 NTIKYSS
+1202 
-1209 SEQGFITLDVNTDN
+1209 EQIVLDVDTDN

-1232 TENQK
+1232 TENEK
-1237 DIITAVQDLY
+1237 DIITAVEDLY

-1261 EMKPGMITYNVDS
+1261 EMKPGMITYNIDS
-1274 INNLAYLVICKT
+1274 VNNLAYLVICKT
-1286 AYTAAADNLDEDFN
+1286 AYTVAADNLDEDFN

-1314 NEII
+1314 NETT

>member
-53 LTYEHFGLEYLISYA
+53 LTYEHFGLEYLVSYA
-68 NLLGDVEDNTALKEA
+68 NLLGDIEDNTALKEA

-116 TKTIK
+116 TKTTK
-121 NVITKSLN
+121 NVISKSLN

-137 NDKTIQGVWTV
+137 NDKTIQGVWNV

-240 TKLTKTNEINKI
+240 TKLTKTNEINKV

-271 VDTVNGIGADQN
+271 VDTVNGVTADQN

-325 QNASFTL
+325 QSASFEL
-332 NESDGTVTFK
+332 NENTGDITFK

-372 TSLNNAIRTDMTN
+372 TDLDNSIRADMIAR
-385 KDNELDAK
+385 DNEINTRIDA
-393 IDKTRED
+393 
-400 LEHNIEITDGEI
+400 
-412 NARIT
+412 
-417 NEVATLNNTINQKE
+417 EVETLN
-431 TALNE
+431 
-436 RIDSKV
+436 D
-442 KTVNDRIDT
+442 
-451 EVQTLNETINNNKTD
+451 TINNNKQD
-466 IETKLTEGLN
+466 IETKLTNGLN

-481 DITDSLVSNIE
+481 DIADSLVSGIT
-492 VSEVE
+492 VSQVE
-497 ENSVMEPTLKIT
+497 ENEVMEPTLKIT

-669 NAQDITNLE
+669 NAQNITNLE

-779 DLNNTINETINT
+779 YLNNTINETINT

-835 NSTSNLTFTI
+835 NSTSNSTFTI
-845 KSSDNTLVAK
+845 KSSDNTLVAT

-872 DVDVHYFVTSEILNT
+872 DIDVHYFVTSETLNT

-902 TTSDNVEVKDIIS
+902 TTSDNVEVKDIVS
-915 DAEGTWARVQEV
+915 DSEGTWARVQEV
-927 NTEAGTLKCVT
+927 DTEAGTLKCVT

-945 VWGTVKGNIQ
+945 VWGTIKGTIT
-955 DQQDLQEQ
+955 DQQDLKEQ
-963 FNTKL
+963 LDAKVNLANNEHKTFVVDPKFNTSSSSGKNQYTITYSSHHL
-968 NWNLVTK
+968 NGG
-975 IMTDINFNFSGADN
+975 SGAGGFGFNSPDYSITYSSQV
-989 NHISKMTIQPR
+989 ISSQ
-1000 RQIIDSAGEAHSF
+1000 H
-1013 DMNAHRIDSSASIQ
+1013 
-1027 IQKAADTNPTR
+1027 
-1038 SWFTVLAEGVDFD
+1038 GVGLIVNSENVVFN
-1051 PLESGLTSDKLSPAV
+1051 PLESGLTSNKLSPAV

-1087 VDKAMQELV
+1087 VDKAMQ
-1096 QGIEAS
+1096 
-1102 TFNKGTGELTFNYD
+1102 
-1116 AFDVTT
+1116 
-1122 NSTTKKSIVISD
+1122 
-1134 MFKQSDLDNKVDYS
+1134 
-1148 NFSLPYASGT
+1148 
-1158 QANISLDSGSD
+1158 
-1169 RLNTVNINLS
+1169 
-1179 YIDINSKDFA
+1179 
-1189 AKDYTVFGLNSTN
+1189 
-1202 NTIKYSS
+1202 
-1209 SEQGFITLDVNTDN
+1209 
-1223 IKVNTPNEG
+1223 
-1232 TENQK
+1232 
-1237 DIITAVQDLY
+1237 
-1247 KLPRITSYQDLAGF
+1247 
-1261 EMKPGMITYNVDS
+1261 
-1274 INNLAYLVICKT
+1274 
-1286 AYTAAADNLDEDFN
+1286 
-1300 TNITNGNLVRIGIP
+1300 
-1314 NEII
+1314 

>member
-53 LTYEHFGLEYLISYA
+53 LTYEHFGLEYLVSYA

-83 LDAKMSTDIFED
+83 LDAKMSIDIFED

-214 LFEHNSGLVVAN
+214 LFEHNSGIVVAN

-271 VDTVNGIGADQN
+271 VDTVNGIGADNN

-300 TKRTIKQILD
+300 VKRTIKQILD

-325 QNASFTL
+325 QSASFEL
-332 NESDGTVTFK
+332 NENTGNITFK

-354 ENTQTI
+354 ENTQKI

-372 TSLNNAIRTDMTN
+372 TDLDNNIRADMIAR
-385 KDNELDAK
+385 DNE
-393 IDKTRED
+393 
-400 LEHNIEITDGEI
+400 I
-412 NARIT
+412 NTRIT
-417 NEVATLNNTINQKE
+417 NEVETLNDTINQKEASLNERIDAEVETLNNTIN
-431 TALNE
+431 
-436 RIDSKV
+436 
-442 KTVNDRIDT
+442 
-451 EVQTLNETINNNKTD
+451 NNKQD
-466 IETKLTEGLN
+466 IETKLTNGLN

-481 DITDSLVSNIE
+481 DIADSLVSGIA
-492 VSEVE
+492 VSQVE
-497 ENSVMEPTLKIT
+497 ENEVMEPTLKIT

-769 AKTEINANIE
+769 AKTEINADIE

-813 TYTGP
+813 TYAGP

-835 NSTSNLTFTI
+835 NSTSNSTFTI

-872 DVDVHYFVTSEILNT
+872 DVDVHYFVTSETLNT

-902 TTSDNVEVKDIIS
+902 TTSDNIEVKDIVS
-915 DAEGTWARVQEV
+915 DSEGTWARVQEV
-927 NTEAGTLKCVT
+927 DTEAGTLKCVT

-945 VWGTVKGNIQ
+945 VWGTIKGTIV
-955 DQQDLQEQ
+955 DQQDLKEQ
-963 FNTKL
+963 LDAKVNLNDNTGTFVVNPKFNTTSGKNQYTITYSAHHL
-968 NWNLVTK
+968 EGG
-975 IMTDINFNFSGADN
+975 SGAGGFGFNSPDN
-989 NHISKMTIQPR
+989 SITY
-1000 RQIIDSAGEAHSF
+1000 
-1013 DMNAHRIDSSASIQ
+1013 SSEVVSSQ
-1027 IQKAADTNPTR
+1027 H
-1038 SWFTVLAEGVDFD
+1038 GVGLIVNSENVVFN

-1102 TFNKGTGELTFNYD
+1102 TFNKDTGELTFNYD

-1122 NSTTKKSIVISD
+1122 NGTTKKSIVISD
-1134 MFKQSDLDNKVDYS
+1134 MFKQEDLDAKLSKSDFTQSILLDGIARSITSNYDLALTTNKLDTTTMTTEEI
-1148 NFSLPYASGT
+1148 PYIRLKSVNQTVKITPDNEGT
-1158 QANISLDSGSD
+1158 
-1169 RLNTVNINLS
+1169 
-1179 YIDINSKDFA
+1179 F
-1189 AKDYTVFGLNSTN
+1189 
-1202 NTIKYSS
+1202 
-1209 SEQGFITLDVNTDN
+1209 EQIVLDVDTNN

-1261 EMKPGMITYNVDS
+1261 KMKPGMITYNIDS

-1286 AYTAAADNLDEDFN
+1286 AYTVAADNLDEDFN

-1314 NEII
+1314 NEIA

>member
-53 LTYEHFGLEYLISYA
+53 LTYEHFGLEYLVSYA
-68 NLLGDVEDNTALKEA
+68 NLLGDIEDNTALKEA

-116 TKTIK
+116 TKTTK
-121 NVITKSLN
+121 NVISKSLN

-137 NDKTIQGVWTV
+137 NDKTIQGVWNV

-240 TKLTKTNEINKI
+240 TKLTKTNEINKV

-271 VDTVNGIGADQN
+271 VDTVNGVTADQN

-325 QNASFTL
+325 QSASFEL
-332 NESDGTVTFK
+332 NENTGDITFK

-372 TSLNNAIRTDMTN
+372 TDLDNSIRADMIAR
-385 KDNELDAK
+385 DNEINTRIDA
-393 IDKTRED
+393 
-400 LEHNIEITDGEI
+400 
-412 NARIT
+412 
-417 NEVATLNNTINQKE
+417 EVETLN
-431 TALNE
+431 
-436 RIDSKV
+436 D
-442 KTVNDRIDT
+442 
-451 EVQTLNETINNNKTD
+451 TINNNKQD
-466 IETKLTEGLN
+466 IETKLTNGLN

-481 DITDSLVSNIE
+481 DIADSLVSGIT
-492 VSEVE
+492 VSQVE
-497 ENSVMEPTLKIT
+497 ENEVMEPTLKIT

-669 NAQDITNLE
+669 NAQNITNLE

-835 NSTSNLTFTI
+835 NSTSNSTFTI
-845 KSSDNTLVAK
+845 KSSDNTLVAT

-872 DVDVHYFVTSEILNT
+872 DIDVHYFVTSETLNT

-902 TTSDNVEVKDIIS
+902 TTSDNVEVKDIVS
-915 DAEGTWARVQEV
+915 DSEGTWARVQEV
-927 NTEAGTLKCVT
+927 DTEAGTLKCVT

-945 VWGTVKGNIQ
+945 VWGTIKGTIT
-955 DQQDLQEQ
+955 DQQDLKEQ
-963 FNTKL
+963 LDAKVNLANNEHKTFVVDPKFNTSSSSGKNQYTITYSSHHL
-968 NWNLVTK
+968 NGG
-975 IMTDINFNFSGADN
+975 SGAGGFGFNSPDDSITYSSQV
-989 NHISKMTIQPR
+989 ISSQ
-1000 RQIIDSAGEAHSF
+1000 H
-1013 DMNAHRIDSSASIQ
+1013 
-1027 IQKAADTNPTR
+1027 
-1038 SWFTVLAEGVDFD
+1038 GVGLIVNSENVVFN
-1051 PLESGLTSDKLSPAV
+1051 PLESGLTSNKLSPAV

-1102 TFNKGTGELTFNYD
+1102 TFNRETGELTFNYD

-1122 NSTTKKSIVISD
+1122 NGTTKKSIVISD
-1134 MFKQSDLDNKVDYS
+1134 MFKQEDLDVKLSKTDFTQGILLDGISRRIISDYDL
-1148 NFSLPYASGT
+1148 SLTTRKLDTTTMTTEEIPY
-1158 QANISLDSGSD
+1158 I
-1169 RLNTVNINLS
+1169 RLKSVNQ
-1179 YIDINSKDFA
+1179 
-1189 AKDYTVFGLNSTN
+1189 
-1202 NTIKYSS
+1202 TIKITHDNEGTF
-1209 SEQGFITLDVNTDN
+1209 EQMVLDVDTDN

-1261 EMKPGMITYNVDS
+1261 EMKPGMITYNIDS

-1286 AYTAAADNLDEDFN
+1286 AYTVAADNLDQDFN

-1314 NEII
+1314 NEIA

>member
-53 LTYEHFGLEYLISYA
+53 LTYEHFGLEYLVSYA

-116 TKTIK
+116 TKTTK
-121 NVITKSLN
+121 NVISKSLN

-271 VDTVNGIGADQN
+271 VDTVNGIGVDNN

-300 TKRTIKQILD
+300 VKRTIKQILD

-325 QNASFTL
+325 QSASFEL
-332 NESDGTVTFK
+332 NENTGDITFK

-354 ENTQTI
+354 ENTQKI

-372 TSLNNAIRTDMTN
+372 TDLDNNIRADMIAR
-385 KDNELDAK
+385 DNE
-393 IDKTRED
+393 
-400 LEHNIEITDGEI
+400 I
-412 NARIT
+412 NTRIT
-417 NEVATLNNTINQKE
+417 NEVETLNDTINQKEASLNERIDAEVETLNNTIN
-431 TALNE
+431 
-436 RIDSKV
+436 
-442 KTVNDRIDT
+442 
-451 EVQTLNETINNNKTD
+451 NNKQD
-466 IETKLTEGLN
+466 IETKLTNGLN

-481 DITDSLVSNIE
+481 DIADSLVSGIA
-492 VSEVE
+492 VSQVE
-497 ENSVMEPTLKIT
+497 ENEVMEPTLKIT

-576 QHDVNHESVLATH
+576 QHDVNHESVLVTH

-835 NSTSNLTFTI
+835 NSTSNSTFTI
-845 KSSDNTLVAK
+845 KSSDNTLVAT
-855 PIMDGETLTG
+855 PIMDSENLVG

-872 DVDVHYFVTSEILNT
+872 DIDVHYFVTSEILNT

-902 TTSDNVEVKDIIS
+902 TTSDNVEVKDIVS
-915 DAEGTWARVQEV
+915 DTEGTWARVQEV
-927 NTEAGTLKCVT
+927 DTEAGTLKCVT

-968 NWNLVTK
+968 DKFFANSIDNK
-975 IMTDINFNFSGADN
+975 ITGKIEFSPSGKVNGVYIKTTMIKPTDYTTEVSEAYVKSDKKDITFTGEETGIEMNVNAENVNFD
-989 NHISKMTIQPR
+989 
-1000 RQIIDSAGEAHSF
+1000 
-1013 DMNAHRIDSSASIQ
+1013 
-1027 IQKAADTNPTR
+1027 
-1038 SWFTVLAEGVDFD
+1038 VLET
-1051 PLESGLTSDKLSPAV
+1051 GLTSNKLSPAV

-1102 TFNKGTGELTFNYD
+1102 TFNKDTGELTFNYD

-1122 NSTTKKSIVISD
+1122 NGTTKKSIVISD
-1134 MFKQSDLDNKVDYS
+1134 MFKQEDLDAKLSKTDFTQGILLDGISRRIISDYDL
-1148 NFSLPYASGT
+1148 SLTTRKLDTTTMTTEEIPY
-1158 QANISLDSGSD
+1158 I
-1169 RLNTVNINLS
+1169 RLKSVNQ
-1179 YIDINSKDFA
+1179 
-1189 AKDYTVFGLNSTN
+1189 
-1202 NTIKYSS
+1202 TIKITHDNEGTF
-1209 SEQGFITLDVNTDN
+1209 EQMVLDVDTDN

-1261 EMKPGMITYNVDS
+1261 EMKPGMITYNIDS

-1286 AYTAAADNLDEDFN
+1286 AYTVAADNLDQDFN

-1314 NEII
+1314 NEIA

>member
-53 LTYEHFGLEYLISYA
+53 LTYEHFGLEYLVSYA

-95 TDNTVVVGIK
+95 TDNTVIVGIK

-116 TKTIK
+116 TKTTK

-137 NDKTIQGVWTV
+137 NDKTIQGVWNV

-175 DQLCV
+175 DQLCI

-214 LFEHNSGLVVAN
+214 LFEHNSGLIVAN

-240 TKLTKTNEINKI
+240 TKLTKTNEINKV

-271 VDTVNGIGADQN
+271 VDTVNGISADQN

-300 TKRTIKQILD
+300 VKRTIKQILD
-310 RKVNKDVAGEGNKIV
+310 RKVNKDIAGEGNKIV
-325 QNASFTL
+325 QSASFEL
-332 NESDGTVTFK
+332 NENTGNITFK

-372 TSLNNAIRTDMTN
+372 TDLDNNIRADMIAR
-385 KDNELDAK
+385 DNE
-393 IDKTRED
+393 
-400 LEHNIEITDGEI
+400 I
-412 NARIT
+412 NTRIT
-417 NEVATLNNTINQKE
+417 NEVEALNDTINQKE
-431 TALNE
+431 ASLNE
-436 RIDSKV
+436 RIDA
-442 KTVNDRIDT
+442 
-451 EVQTLNETINNNKTD
+451 EVETLNDTINNNKQD
-466 IETKLTEGLN
+466 IETKLSNGLN

-481 DITDSLVSNIE
+481 DIADSLVSGIA
-492 VSEVE
+492 VSQVE
-497 ENSVMEPTLKIT
+497 ENQVMEPTLKIT

-604 THLTNVDEEIED
+604 THLTNVDNEIAELTQQHNTDITD
-616 IKAQHQTDINEI
+616 IKN
-628 HTTNAD
+628 TNAQ

-640 RIDQTNLDQDERI
+640 RLDQMDEEHTQQIQTNAD
-653 QDNANSII
+653 AII

-669 NAQDITNLE
+669 NAQDITTLE

-769 AKTEINANIE
+769 AKTEIDANIE

-818 QSSELFKLN
+818 QSSELFKFN

-835 NSTSNLTFTI
+835 NSTSNSTFTI
-845 KSSDNTLVAK
+845 KSSDNTLVAT
-855 PIMDGETLTG
+855 PIMDSENLVG

-872 DVDVHYFVTSEILNT
+872 DIDVHYFVTSETLNT

-902 TTSDNVEVKDIIS
+902 TTSDNIEVKDIVS
-915 DAEGTWARVQEV
+915 DSEGTWARVQEV
-927 NTEAGTLKCVT
+927 DTEAGTLKCVT

-945 VWGTVKGNIQ
+945 VWGTVKGDIQ
-955 DQQDLQEQ
+955 DQQDLQEEFATKVNTSDVLDTVQSVCFSLGGNTFRIKQKHYIPLNGNEPQLLNNNMAITFPGWLKPVSKNLVANNTWGDISFETNIDILEFDPGDTGLSKFLGLAVKQLKGFVDTNTTDITNLKNDTVNKTLNTAIQSITNGQ
-963 FNTKL
+963 FNKDTGDITV
-968 NWNLVTK
+968 NYNLYDVNT
-975 IMTDINFNFSGADN
+975 
-989 NHISKMTIQPR
+989 
-1000 RQIIDSAGEAHSF
+1000 DSASSQSLVIPGLFTQS
-1013 DMNAHRIDSSASIQ
+1013 DMD
-1027 IQKAADTNPTR
+1027 
-1038 SWFTVLAEGVDFD
+1038 
-1051 PLESGLTSDKLSPAV
+1051 DKLSI
-1066 RELKGLI
+1066 LKLDGSNLI
-1073 DDSNTEITK
+1073 AGNITISESDTNKLKIDYDVIDPTSYLKQTNSIGVFSGDTNTINITKTDDS
-1082 LQQNK
+1082 
-1087 VDKAMQELV
+1087 
-1096 QGIEAS
+1096 
-1102 TFNKGTGELTFNYD
+1102 
-1116 AFDVTT
+1116 
-1122 NSTTKKSIVISD
+1122 VIQ
-1134 MFKQSDLDNKVDYS
+1134 F
-1148 NFSLPYASGT
+1148 
-1158 QANISLDSGSD
+1158 
-1169 RLNTVNINLS
+1169 
-1179 YIDINSKDFA
+1179 
-1189 AKDYTVFGLNSTN
+1189 
-1202 NTIKYSS
+1202 
-1209 SEQGFITLDVNTDN
+1209 DVNTDN
-1223 IKVNTPNEG
+1223 ITVTTPNEN
-1232 TENQK
+1232 TK
-1237 DIITAVQDLY
+1237 PIIKAVQDLY
-1247 KLPRITSYQDLAGF
+1247 KLPRITSYQDLAEF
-1261 EMKPGMITYNVDS
+1261 EMKPGMITYNIDS
-1274 INNLAYLVICKT
+1274 VNNLAYLVICKT
-1286 AYTAAADNLDEDFN
+1286 AYTVAADNLDEDFN

>member
-53 LTYEHFGLEYLISYA
+53 LTYEHFGLEYLVSYA

-95 TDNTVVVGIK
+95 TDNTVVVGIR

-310 RKVNKDVAGEGNKIV
+310 SKVDKNIAGEGNKIV
-325 QNASFTL
+325 QSASFEL
-332 NESDGTVTFK
+332 NENTGNITFK

-354 ENTQTI
+354 ENTQKI

-372 TSLNNAIRTDMTN
+372 TDLDNNIRADMIAR
-385 KDNELDAK
+385 DNE
-393 IDKTRED
+393 
-400 LEHNIEITDGEI
+400 I
-412 NARIT
+412 NTRIT
-417 NEVATLNNTINQKE
+417 NEVETLNDTINQKE
-431 TALNE
+431 ASLNE
-436 RIDSKV
+436 RIDA
-442 KTVNDRIDT
+442 
-451 EVQTLNETINNNKTD
+451 EVETLNDTINNNKQD
-466 IETKLTEGLN
+466 IETKLTNGLN

-481 DITDSLVSNIE
+481 DIADSLVSGIA
-492 VSEVE
+492 VSQVE
-497 ENSVMEPTLKIT
+497 ENEVMEPTLKIT

-779 DLNNTINETINT
+779 ELNNTINETINT

-835 NSTSNLTFTI
+835 NSTSNSTFTI
-845 KSSDNTLVAK
+845 KSSDNTLVAT

-872 DVDVHYFVTSEILNT
+872 DIDVHYFVTSEILNT

-915 DAEGTWARVQEV
+915 DSEGTWARVQEV
-927 NTEAGTLKCVT
+927 DTEAGTLKCVT

-963 FNTKL
+963 LNAKVNLANNEHKVFVVDPKFNTSSSSGRNQYTITYSAHRL
-968 NWNLVTK
+968 EGS
-975 IMTDINFNFSGADN
+975 SGAGGFGFNSPD
-989 NHISKMTIQPR
+989 
-1000 RQIIDSAGEAHSF
+1000 DSITYSAEVV
-1013 DMNAHRIDSSASIQ
+1013 SSQ
-1027 IQKAADTNPTR
+1027 Q
-1038 SWFTVLAEGVDFD
+1038 GVGLIVNSENVVFN

-1073 DDSNTEITK
+1073 DTTNTEVTK
-1082 LQQNK
+1082 LKQNK

-1102 TFNKGTGELTFNYD
+1102 TFNKDTGELTFNYD

-1122 NSTTKKSIVISD
+1122 NGTTKKSIVISD
-1134 MFKQSDLDNKVDYS
+1134 MFKQEDLDAKLSKSDFTQSILLDGIARSITSNYDLALTTNKLDTTTMTTEEI
-1148 NFSLPYASGT
+1148 PYIRLKSVNQTVKITPDNEGT
-1158 QANISLDSGSD
+1158 
-1169 RLNTVNINLS
+1169 
-1179 YIDINSKDFA
+1179 F
-1189 AKDYTVFGLNSTN
+1189 
-1202 NTIKYSS
+1202 
-1209 SEQGFITLDVNTDN
+1209 EQIVLDVDTNN

-1261 EMKPGMITYNVDS
+1261 EMKPGMITYNIDS

-1286 AYTAAADNLDEDFN
+1286 AYTVAADNLDEDFN

-1314 NEII
+1314 NEIA

>member
-1 MEEDKKVYTIILRH
+1 MEEDKKLYTIILRH

-21 MINNPILTLGEYGV
+21 MINNPILALGEYGV

-53 LTYEHFGLEYLISYA
+53 LTYEHFGLEYLVSYA
-68 NLLGDVEDNTALKEA
+68 NLLGDVEDNAALKEA
-83 LDAKMSTDIFED
+83 LDSKLSSNIFED
-95 TDNTVVVGIK
+95 TQNTIVVGMQ

-116 TKTIK
+116 TKTLK
-121 NVITKSLN
+121 NVVNDSLT
-129 ENSLVILS
+129 EQSLVILS
-137 NDKTIQGVWTV
+137 NDETIQGTWNV

-154 ILDLKS
+154 ILNLKS
-160 VAKIDIFQPN
+160 VAKIDVFSP
-170 GKYMK
+170 GAHYMQN
-175 DQLCV
+175 QLCI
-180 YGNKIYRARKDF
+180 YGNKIYRARQDF
-192 TAEDIFNIEDW
+192 TAEDIFNVEDW
-203 ILLTSTIASDI
+203 IILTSLIASDI

-226 NVQDAIDEVAKIAN
+226 NVQDAIDEVAKTTN
-240 TKLTKTNEINKI
+240 TKLTKTNEINKV

-257 NGNQILYDKDSLRT
+257 NGNQVLYDKDSLRT
-271 VDTVNGIGADQN
+271 VDTVNGIAADNN

-300 TKRTIKQILD
+300 VKRTIKQILD
-310 RKVNKDVAGEGNKIV
+310 KKVNKDVAGEGNKIV
-325 QNASFTL
+325 QSASFEL
-332 NESDGTVTFK
+332 NENTGDITFK

-372 TSLNNAIRTDMTN
+372 TDLDNNIRADMTTR
-385 KDNELDAK
+385 DNELDAK
-393 IDKTRED
+393 IDQTKQD
-400 LEHNIEITDGEI
+400 LEHNIEITDGEL

-417 NEVATLNNTINQKE
+417 SEVATLNQTITNTSDTINK
-431 TALNE
+431 
-436 RIDSKV
+436 
-442 KTVNDRIDT
+442 RIDT
-451 EVQTLNETINNNKTD
+451 EVQTLNDTIDNNKQD
-466 IETKLTEGLN
+466 IETKLTDGLA

-481 DITDSLVSNIE
+481 DIADSLVSSIE
-492 VSEVE
+492 VSQVE
-497 ENSVMEPTLKIT
+497 ENQVMEPTLKIT
-509 SKNTDTKTEIVQNV
+509 SKNTDTKTDIVQNI
-523 HFKAVGDI
+523 HFKAVGNI

-537 DHIIV
+537 DHLIV
-542 DSTNIDK
+542 DSTNIDSK
-549 KVQANI
+549 IKANT
-555 DHLTQVDTRLTNN
+555 DHLTQVDTSLKNH

-576 QHDVNHESVLATH
+576 QHDLNHESILATH
-589 TQQIANHETRIAANE
+589 TEQIADHETRILANKD
-604 THLTNVDEEIED
+604 HLTNVDEEIEN

-628 HTTNAD
+628 HTINAD

-669 NAQDITNLE
+669 NAEDIATLNNNKLDKSFANTIDNKITGKIEFSPSGKVNGVYIKTTMIKPTDYTTEVSEAYVKSDKKDITFTGEETGIEMNVNAENVDFKPETSGLTSVKLGPAIREVKENLE
-678 NKAVVYNKE
+678 N
-687 RNIDVENNIAL
+687 
-698 KNNMMLTGATP
+698 
-709 TQYYNLASMK
+709 
-719 TYNLGLENELT
+719 
-730 QTEFGTSKVHMN
+730 
-742 LNSLDRPTIEL
+742 
-753 PSSEKHE
+753 
-760 ISYKDELDT
+760 
-769 AKTEINANIE
+769 
-779 DLNNTINETINT
+779 LNNT
-791 KLTELDTK
+791 LDTK

-835 NSTSNLTFTI
+835 NSTSNSTFTI
-845 KSSDNTLVAK
+845 KSSDNTLVAT
-855 PIMDGETLTG
+855 PIMDEENLVG

-872 DVDVHYFVTSEILNT
+872 DIDVHYFVTSETLNT
-887 TIPSDNT
+887 TIPSENT
-894 IQISSLTD
+894 IQISSLTS
-902 TTSDNVEVKDIIS
+902 TTSETVEVKDIVS
-915 DAEGTWARVQEV
+915 DAEGTWARVQEI
-927 NTEAGTLKCVT
+927 NIEAGTLKCVT

-945 VWGTVKGNIQ
+945 VWGTIKGTIT
-955 DQQDLQEQ
+955 DQQDLKEQ
-963 FNTKL
+963 LDAKVNTTDVLKAASKVGFGLAGQTIRIINNYRIPLNGNEEQQDNFNLAITFPTWFKPESS
-968 NWNLVTK
+968 NLGYNNTWGD
-975 IMTDINFNFSGADN
+975 ISFDINTDLLPYEKAD
-989 NHISKMTIQPR
+989 
-1000 RQIIDSAGEAHSF
+1000 
-1013 DMNAHRIDSSASIQ
+1013 
-1027 IQKAADTNPTR
+1027 
-1038 SWFTVLAEGVDFD
+1038 
-1051 PLESGLTSDKLSPAV
+1051 SGLTSTGLGGAV

-1096 QGIEAS
+1096 QGIEPS
-1102 TFNKGTGELTFNYD
+1102 TFNKETGELTFNYD

-1134 MFKQSDLDNKVDYS
+1134 MFKQEDLDNKVDYS

-1158 QANISLDSGSD
+1158 QANISIGSGSSKP
-1169 RLNTVNINLS
+1169 NTANINLS

-1189 AKDYTVFGLNSTN
+1189 AKDYTVFGLDSTN

-1209 SEQGFITLDVNTDN
+1209 NEQGFITLDVDTDN

-1237 DIITAVQDLY
+1237 DIITAIEDLY
-1247 KLPRITSYQDLAGF
+1247 KLPRVTSYESLGNEF
-1261 EMKPGMITYNVDS
+1261 EMKPGMITYS
-1274 INNLAYLVICKT
+1274 IDTTNNLAYLVICKT
-1286 AYTAAADNLDEDFN
+1286 AFTISETPSLQEDFN
-1300 TNITNGNLVRIGIP
+1300 TNIANGNLVRIGIP

>member
-53 LTYEHFGLEYLISYA
+53 LTYEHFGLEYLVSYA

-83 LDAKMSTDIFED
+83 LDSKLSTDIFKD
-95 TDNTVVVGIK
+95 TDNTVVVGMK

-116 TKTIK
+116 TKTTK
-121 NVITKSLN
+121 NIVTKSLN

-137 NDKTIQGVWTV
+137 SDKTIQGVWNV
-148 DDTGAR
+148 DDTGVR

-180 YGNKIYRARKDF
+180 YGNKIYRAREDF
-192 TAEDIFNIEDW
+192 VAEDVFDIEDW

-226 NVQDAIDEVAKIAN
+226 NVQDAIDEVAKTTN
-240 TKLTKTNEINKI
+240 TKLTKTNEINKV

-257 NGNQILYDKDSLRT
+257 NGNQVLYDKDSLRT
-271 VDTVNGIGADQN
+271 VDTVNGIAADQN

-300 TKRTIKQILD
+300 VKRTIKQILD

-431 TALNE
+431 TTLNE
-436 RIDSKV
+436 RID
-442 KTVNDRIDT
+442 N

-481 DITDSLVSNIE
+481 DIADSLVSNIE

-509 SKNTDTKTEIVQNV
+509 SKNTDTKTDIVQNV

-537 DHIIV
+537 DHIII

-555 DHLTQVDTRLTNN
+555 DHLTQVDASLKNH

-576 QHDVNHESVLATH
+576 QHDLNHESILATH
-589 TQQIANHETRIAANE
+589 TEQIANHETRILANE
-604 THLTNVDEEIED
+604 NHLSDVDEEIEN

-669 NAQDITNLE
+669 NAENIAILNTNKLDKSFANTIDNKITGKIEFSPSGKVNGVYIKTTMIKPTDYTTEVSEAYVKSDKKDITFTGEETGIEMNVNAENTDFKPETSGLTSVKLGPAVREVKENLE
-678 NKAVVYNKE
+678 
-687 RNIDVENNIAL
+687 
-698 KNNMMLTGATP
+698 
-709 TQYYNLASMK
+709 
-719 TYNLGLENELT
+719 
-730 QTEFGTSKVHMN
+730 
-742 LNSLDRPTIEL
+742 
-753 PSSEKHE
+753 
-760 ISYKDELDT
+760 T
-769 AKTEINANIE
+769 AKTE
-779 DLNNTINETINT
+779 INETINT
-791 KLTELDTK
+791 KLTELDNK
-799 KLDKA
+799 KIDKT

-818 QSSELFKLN
+818 QNSELFKLN

-835 NSTSNLTFTI
+835 NSTSNSTFTI
-845 KSSDNTLVAK
+845 KSSDNTLVAT
-855 PIMDGETLTG
+855 PIMDSENLVG

-872 DVDVHYFVTSEILNT
+872 DIDVHYFVTSEILNT
-887 TIPSDNT
+887 TIPSENI

-902 TTSDNVEVKDIIS
+902 TTSDNVEVKDIVS
-915 DAEGTWARVQEV
+915 DSEGTWARVQEV
-927 NTEAGTLKCVT
+927 DTEAGTIKCVT

-945 VWGTVKGNIQ
+945 VWGTIKGTIA
-955 DQQDLQEQ
+955 DQQDLKEQ
-963 FNTKL
+963 LDAKVNLNDNTGTFVVNPKFNTTSGKNQYTITYSAHHL
-968 NWNLVTK
+968 EGG
-975 IMTDINFNFSGADN
+975 SGAGGFGFNSPD
-989 NHISKMTIQPR
+989 
-1000 RQIIDSAGEAHSF
+1000 DS
-1013 DMNAHRIDSSASIQ
+1013 ITYSSEVVSSQ
-1027 IQKAADTNPTR
+1027 H
-1038 SWFTVLAEGVDFD
+1038 GVGLIVNSENVVFN

-1102 TFNKGTGELTFNYD
+1102 TFNRETGELTFNYD

-1122 NSTTKKSIVISD
+1122 NGTTKKSIVISD
-1134 MFKQSDLDNKVDYS
+1134 IFKQSDLDAKLSKTDFTQGIFLDNKAHSIVSDYDLALTTYKLDTS
-1148 NFSLPYASGT
+1148 TMTT
-1158 QANISLDSGSD
+1158 QEITYI
-1169 RLNTVNINLS
+1169 RL
-1179 YIDINSKDFA
+1179 K
-1189 AKDYTVFGLNSTN
+1189 STN
-1202 NTIKYSS
+1202 QTIT
-1209 SEQGFITLDVNTDN
+1209 ITPNNEGTPEEIIMDVDTDN
-1223 IKVNTPNEG
+1223 IKVSTPNEG

-1237 DIITAVQDLY
+1237 DIVTAVEDLY
-1247 KLPRITSYQDLAGF
+1247 KLPRITSYEQLGAGF
-1261 EMKPGMITYNVDS
+1261 IVKPGMMIFQKDPSNGVV
-1274 INNLAYLVICKT
+1274 ILAICGT
-1286 AYTAAADNLDEDFN
+1286 EFTIPQQDDLIEDFFN
-1300 TNITNGNLVRIGIP
+1300 KITEGYLMRIGIP
-1314 NEII
+1314 NEAL

>member
-53 LTYEHFGLEYLISYA
+53 LTYEHFGLEYLVSYA

-116 TKTIK
+116 TKTTK

-192 TAEDIFNIEDW
+192 TAGDIFNIEDW

-325 QNASFTL
+325 QSASFEL
-332 NESDGTVTFK
+332 NENTGNITFK

-372 TSLNNAIRTDMTN
+372 TDLDNNIRADMIAR
-385 KDNELDAK
+385 DNE
-393 IDKTRED
+393 
-400 LEHNIEITDGEI
+400 I
-412 NARIT
+412 NTRIT
-417 NEVATLNNTINQKE
+417 NEVETLNDTINQKE
-431 TALNE
+431 ASLNE
-436 RIDSKV
+436 RIDA
-442 KTVNDRIDT
+442 
-451 EVQTLNETINNNKTD
+451 EVETLNDTINNNKQD
-466 IETKLTEGLN
+466 IETKLTNGLN

-481 DITDSLVSNIE
+481 DIADSLVSGIA
-492 VSEVE
+492 VSQVE
-497 ENSVMEPTLKIT
+497 ENEVMEPTLKIT

-669 NAQDITNLE
+669 NAEDIATLNNNKLDKSFANTIDNKITGKIEFSPSGRVNGVYIKTTMIKPTDYTTEVSEAYIKSDKKDITFTGEETGIEMNVNAENVDFKPETSGLTSVKLGPAIREVKENLE
-678 NKAVVYNKE
+678 N
-687 RNIDVENNIAL
+687 
-698 KNNMMLTGATP
+698 
-709 TQYYNLASMK
+709 
-719 TYNLGLENELT
+719 
-730 QTEFGTSKVHMN
+730 
-742 LNSLDRPTIEL
+742 
-753 PSSEKHE
+753 
-760 ISYKDELDT
+760 
-769 AKTEINANIE
+769 
-779 DLNNTINETINT
+779 LNNT
-791 KLTELDTK
+791 LDTK

-835 NSTSNLTFTI
+835 NSTSNSTFTI
-845 KSSDNTLVAK
+845 KSSDNTLVAT
-855 PIMDGETLTG
+855 PIMDSENLVG

-872 DVDVHYFVTSEILNT
+872 DIDVHYFVTSETLNT
-887 TIPSDNT
+887 TIPSENT
-894 IQISSLTD
+894 IQISSLTS
-902 TTSDNVEVKDIIS
+902 TTSETVEVKDIVS

-945 VWGTVKGNIQ
+945 VWGTIKGNIQ

-963 FNTKL
+963 LDAKVNTTDVLKAASKVGFGLAGQTIRIINNYRIPLKGNEEQQDNFNLAITFPTWFKPESS
-968 NWNLVTK
+968 NLGYNNTWGD
-975 IMTDINFNFSGADN
+975 ISFDINTDLLPYEKAD
-989 NHISKMTIQPR
+989 
-1000 RQIIDSAGEAHSF
+1000 
-1013 DMNAHRIDSSASIQ
+1013 
-1027 IQKAADTNPTR
+1027 
-1038 SWFTVLAEGVDFD
+1038 
-1051 PLESGLTSDKLSPAV
+1051 SGLTSTGLGGAV

-1096 QGIEAS
+1096 QGIEPS

-1134 MFKQSDLDNKVDYS
+1134 MFKQEDLDAKLSKTD
-1148 NFSLPYASGT
+1148 FT
-1158 QANISLDSGSD
+1158 QGILLDSISRRIISD
-1169 RLNTVNINLS
+1169 YDLSLTTRKLDTTTMTTEEIPYIRLKSINQ
-1179 YIDINSKDFA
+1179 
-1189 AKDYTVFGLNSTN
+1189 
-1202 NTIKYSS
+1202 TIKITHDNEGTF
-1209 SEQGFITLDVNTDN
+1209 EQMVLDVDTDN

-1261 EMKPGMITYNVDS
+1261 EMKPGMITYNIDS
-1274 INNLAYLVICKT
+1274 VNNLAYLVICKT
-1286 AYTAAADNLDEDFN
+1286 AYTVAADNLDEDFN

>member
-53 LTYEHFGLEYLISYA
+53 LTYEHFGLEYLVSYA

-192 TAEDIFNIEDW
+192 TAEDIFNIENW

-240 TKLTKTNEINKI
+240 TKLTKTNEINKV

-271 VDTVNGIGADQN
+271 VDTVNGISADNN

-325 QNASFTL
+325 QSASFEL
-332 NESDGTVTFK
+332 NENTGDITFK

-372 TSLNNAIRTDMTN
+372 TDLDNNIRADMIAR
-385 KDNELDAK
+385 DNE
-393 IDKTRED
+393 
-400 LEHNIEITDGEI
+400 I
-412 NARIT
+412 NTRIT
-417 NEVATLNNTINQKE
+417 NEVEALNNTINQKE
-431 TALNE
+431 ASLNE
-436 RIDSKV
+436 RIDA
-442 KTVNDRIDT
+442 
-451 EVQTLNETINNNKTD
+451 EVETLNDTINNNKQD
-466 IETKLTEGLN
+466 IETKLTNGLN

-481 DITDSLVSNIE
+481 DIADSLVSGIA
-492 VSEVE
+492 VSQVE
-497 ENSVMEPTLKIT
+497 ENQVMEPTLKIT

-589 TQQIANHETRIAANE
+589 TQQITDHETRILANKD
-604 THLTNVDEEIED
+604 HLTNVDEEIED

-669 NAQDITNLE
+669 NAEDIATLNTNKLDKSFANTIDNKITGKIEFSPSGRVNGVYIKTTMIKPTDYTTEVSEAYIKSDKKDITFTGEETGIEMNVNAENVDFKPETSGLTSVKLGPAIREVKENLE
-678 NKAVVYNKE
+678 N
-687 RNIDVENNIAL
+687 I
-698 KNNMMLTGATP
+698 
-709 TQYYNLASMK
+709 
-719 TYNLGLENELT
+719 
-730 QTEFGTSKVHMN
+730 
-742 LNSLDRPTIEL
+742 
-753 PSSEKHE
+753 
-760 ISYKDELDT
+760 
-769 AKTEINANIE
+769 
-779 DLNNTINETINT
+779 NNTLET
-791 KLTELDTK
+791 E

-804 FTNNLVNTL
+804 FTTNLVNTL

-835 NSTSNLTFTI
+835 NSTSNSTFTI
-845 KSSDNTLVAK
+845 KSSDNTLVAT
-855 PIMDGETLTG
+855 PIMDSENLVG

-872 DVDVHYFVTSEILNT
+872 DIDVHYFVTSEILNT

-894 IQISSLTD
+894 IQISSLTS
-902 TTSDNVEVKDIIS
+902 TTSETVEVKDIVS
-915 DAEGTWARVQEV
+915 DTEGTWARVQEV
-927 NTEAGTLKCVT
+927 DTEAGTLKCVT

-955 DQQDLQEQ
+955 DQQDLKEQ
-963 FNTKL
+963 LDAKVNTTDVLKAASKVGFGLAGQTIRIINNYRIPLNGNEEQQDNFNLAITFPTWFKPESS
-968 NWNLVTK
+968 NLGYNNTWGD
-975 IMTDINFNFSGADN
+975 ISFDINTDLLPYEKAD
-989 NHISKMTIQPR
+989 
-1000 RQIIDSAGEAHSF
+1000 
-1013 DMNAHRIDSSASIQ
+1013 
-1027 IQKAADTNPTR
+1027 
-1038 SWFTVLAEGVDFD
+1038 
-1051 PLESGLTSDKLSPAV
+1051 SGLTSTGLGGAV

-1096 QGIEAS
+1096 QGIEPS
-1102 TFNKGTGELTFNYD
+1102 TFNKRTGELTFNYD

-1122 NSTTKKSIVISD
+1122 NGTTKKSIVISD
-1134 MFKQSDLDNKVDYS
+1134 MFKQEDLDAKLSKTDFTQGILLDGISRRIISDYD
-1148 NFSLPYASGT
+1148 LALTTRKLDTTTMTTEEIPYIRLKSVNQTVKITHDIEGT
-1158 QANISLDSGSD
+1158 
-1169 RLNTVNINLS
+1169 
-1179 YIDINSKDFA
+1179 F
-1189 AKDYTVFGLNSTN
+1189 
-1202 NTIKYSS
+1202 
-1209 SEQGFITLDVNTDN
+1209 EQMVLDVDTDN

-1247 KLPRITSYQDLAGF
+1247 KLPRITSYQDLAAF

-1286 AYTAAADNLDEDFN
+1286 AYTVAADNLDEDFN
-1300 TNITNGNLVRIGIP
+1300 TNITNGNLIRIGIP
-1314 NEII
+1314 NEIA

>member
-53 LTYEHFGLEYLISYA
+53 LTYEHFGLEYLVSYA

-116 TKTIK
+116 TKTTK
-121 NVITKSLN
+121 NVISKSLN

-137 NDKTIQGVWTV
+137 NDKTIQGVWNV

-214 LFEHNSGLVVAN
+214 LFEHNSGLIMAN
-226 NVQDAIDEVAKIAN
+226 NVQDAIDEVAKTTN

-310 RKVNKDVAGEGNKIV
+310 SKVDKNIAGEGNKIV
-325 QNASFTL
+325 QSASFEL
-332 NESDGTVTFK
+332 NENTGNITFK

-372 TSLNNAIRTDMTN
+372 TDLDNNIRADMIAR
-385 KDNELDAK
+385 DNE
-393 IDKTRED
+393 
-400 LEHNIEITDGEI
+400 I
-412 NARIT
+412 NTRIT
-417 NEVATLNNTINQKE
+417 NEVEALNDTINQKE
-431 TALNE
+431 ASLNE
-436 RIDSKV
+436 RIDA
-442 KTVNDRIDT
+442 
-451 EVQTLNETINNNKTD
+451 EVETLNDTINNNKQD
-466 IETKLTEGLN
+466 IETKLTNGLN

-481 DITDSLVSNIE
+481 DIADSLVSGIT
-492 VSEVE
+492 VSQVE
-497 ENSVMEPTLKIT
+497 ENQVMEPTLKIT
-509 SKNTDTKTEIVQNV
+509 SKNTDTKTEIIQNV
-523 HFKAVGDI
+523 HFKAFGDI

-604 THLTNVDEEIED
+604 THLTNVDEEIAELTQQHNTDITD
-616 IKAQHQTDINEI
+616 IKN
-628 HTTNAD
+628 TNAQ

-640 RIDQTNLDQDERI
+640 RLDQMDEEHTQQI
-653 QDNANSII
+653 QANADAIV
-661 ETNKNVSK
+661 ETNQNVSK

-678 NKAVVYNKE
+678 NKVVVYNKE

-730 QTEFGTSKVHMN
+730 QTEFGTGKVHMN

-753 PSSEKHE
+753 PGSEKHE

-769 AKTEINANIE
+769 AKTEINADIE

-835 NSTSNLTFTI
+835 NSTSNSTFTI
-845 KSSDNTLVAK
+845 KSSDNTLVAT

-872 DVDVHYFVTSEILNT
+872 DIDVHYFVTSEILNT

-915 DAEGTWARVQEV
+915 DSEGTWARVQEV
-927 NTEAGTLKCVT
+927 NNEDGTLKCVT

-975 IMTDINFNFSGADN
+975 IMTDIDFNFSGSDN
-989 NHISKMTIQPR
+989 NHINRMTIQPR

-1102 TFNKGTGELTFNYD
+1102 TFNKDTGELTFNYD

-1122 NSTTKKSIVISD
+1122 NGTTKKSIVISD
-1134 MFKQSDLDNKVDYS
+1134 MFKQKDLDAKVNYTDFTVPFMVGES
-1148 NFSLPYASGT
+1148 AQVNVHENWVEFE
-1158 QANISLDSGSD
+1158 AN
-1169 RLNTVNINLS
+1169 NVNINGS
-1179 YIDINSKDFA
+1179 DKEPQP
-1189 AKDYTVFGLNSTN
+1189 FGYLTIKSLN
-1202 NTIKYSS
+1202 NTIKYSQES
-1209 SEQGFITLDVNTDN
+1209 ASDFSIDVNTDN
-1223 IKVNTPNEG
+1223 IKVSTPNEG
-1232 TENQK
+1232 KENQK
-1237 DIITAVQDLY
+1237 DIITAIQDLY

-1261 EMKPGMITYNVDS
+1261 EMKPGMITYNIDS
-1274 INNLAYLVICKT
+1274 VNNLAYLVICKT
-1286 AYTAAADNLDEDFN
+1286 AYTVAADNLDEDFN

>member
-53 LTYEHFGLEYLISYA
+53 LTYEHFGLEYLVSYA

-95 TDNTVVVGIK
+95 TDNTVVVGIR

-240 TKLTKTNEINKI
+240 TKLTKTNEINKV

-271 VDTVNGIGADQN
+271 VDTVNGIAADQN

-300 TKRTIKQILD
+300 VKRTIKQILD

-325 QNASFTL
+325 QSASFEL
-332 NESDGTVTFK
+332 NESTGDITFK

-372 TSLNNAIRTDMTN
+372 TDLDNNIRADMIAR
-385 KDNELDAK
+385 DNE
-393 IDKTRED
+393 
-400 LEHNIEITDGEI
+400 I
-412 NARIT
+412 NTRIT
-417 NEVATLNNTINQKE
+417 NEVEALNDTINQKE
-431 TALNE
+431 ASLNE
-436 RIDSKV
+436 RIDA
-442 KTVNDRIDT
+442 
-451 EVQTLNETINNNKTD
+451 EVETLNDTINNNKQD
-466 IETKLTEGLN
+466 IETKLTNGLN

-481 DITDSLVSNIE
+481 DIADSLVSDIA
-492 VSEVE
+492 VSQVE
-497 ENSVMEPTLKIT
+497 ENQVMEPTLKIT

-769 AKTEINANIE
+769 AKTEINADIE

-813 TYTGP
+813 TYAGP

-835 NSTSNLTFTI
+835 NSTSNSTFTI

-855 PIMDGETLTG
+855 PMMDGETLTG

-872 DVDVHYFVTSEILNT
+872 DVDVHYFVTSETLNT

-902 TTSDNVEVKDIIS
+902 TTSDNIEVKDIVS
-915 DAEGTWARVQEV
+915 DSEGTWARVQEV

-945 VWGTVKGNIQ
+945 VWGTIKGTIV
-955 DQQDLQEQ
+955 DQQDLKEQ
-963 FNTKL
+963 LDAKVNLNDNTGTFVVNPKFNTTSGKNQYTITYSAHHL
-968 NWNLVTK
+968 EGG
-975 IMTDINFNFSGADN
+975 SGAGGFGFNSPDN
-989 NHISKMTIQPR
+989 SITY
-1000 RQIIDSAGEAHSF
+1000 
-1013 DMNAHRIDSSASIQ
+1013 SSEVVSSQ
-1027 IQKAADTNPTR
+1027 H
-1038 SWFTVLAEGVDFD
+1038 GVGLIVNSENVVFN

-1096 QGIEAS
+1096 QGIEVS
-1102 TFNKGTGELTFNYD
+1102 TFNKDTGELTFNYD

-1122 NSTTKKSIVISD
+1122 NGTTKKSIVISD
-1134 MFKQSDLDNKVDYS
+1134 MFKQEDLDAKLSKSDFTQSILLDGIARSITSNYDLALTTNKLDTTTMTTEEI
-1148 NFSLPYASGT
+1148 PYIRLKSVNQTVKITPDNEGT
-1158 QANISLDSGSD
+1158 
-1169 RLNTVNINLS
+1169 
-1179 YIDINSKDFA
+1179 F
-1189 AKDYTVFGLNSTN
+1189 
-1202 NTIKYSS
+1202 
-1209 SEQGFITLDVNTDN
+1209 EQIVLDVDTNN

-1261 EMKPGMITYNVDS
+1261 KMKPGMITYNIDS

-1286 AYTAAADNLDEDFN
+1286 AYTVAADNLDEDFN

-1314 NEII
+1314 NEIA

>member
-53 LTYEHFGLEYLISYA
+53 LTYEHFGLEYLVSYA

-325 QNASFTL
+325 QSASFEL
-332 NESDGTVTFK
+332 NENTGDITFK

-372 TSLNNAIRTDMTN
+372 TDLDNNIRADMIN
-385 KDNELDAK
+385 RDNE
-393 IDKTRED
+393 
-400 LEHNIEITDGEI
+400 I
-412 NARIT
+412 NTRIT
-417 NEVATLNNTINQKE
+417 NEVETLNDTINQKE
-431 TALNE
+431 ASLNE
-436 RIDSKV
+436 RIDA
-442 KTVNDRIDT
+442 
-451 EVQTLNETINNNKTD
+451 EVETLNDTINNNKQD
-466 IETKLTEGLN
+466 IETKLTNGLN

-481 DITDSLVSNIE
+481 DIADSLVSGIA
-492 VSEVE
+492 VSQVE
-497 ENSVMEPTLKIT
+497 ENQVMEPTLKIT

-523 HFKAVGDI
+523 HFKAVGNI

-604 THLTNVDEEIED
+604 THLTNADEEIED

-742 LNSLDRPTIEL
+742 LNSSDRPTIEL

-791 KLTELDTK
+791 KLTELDNK
-799 KLDKA
+799 KIDKT

-835 NSTSNLTFTI
+835 NSTSNSTFTI
-845 KSSDNTLVAK
+845 KSSDNTLVAT
-855 PIMDGETLTG
+855 PIMDSENLVG

-872 DVDVHYFVTSEILNT
+872 DIDVHYFVTSETLNT

-902 TTSDNVEVKDIIS
+902 TTSDNVEVKDIVS
-915 DAEGTWARVQEV
+915 DSEGTWARVQEV
-927 NTEAGTLKCVT
+927 DTEAGTLKCVT

-945 VWGTVKGNIQ
+945 VWGTIKGTIT
-955 DQQDLQEQ
+955 DQQDLKEQ
-963 FNTKL
+963 LDAKVNTTDVLKAASKVGFGLSGQTIRIINNYRIPLNGNEEQQDNFNLAITFPTWFKPESS
-968 NWNLVTK
+968 NLGYNNTWGD
-975 IMTDINFNFSGADN
+975 ISFDINTDLLPYEKAD
-989 NHISKMTIQPR
+989 
-1000 RQIIDSAGEAHSF
+1000 
-1013 DMNAHRIDSSASIQ
+1013 
-1027 IQKAADTNPTR
+1027 
-1038 SWFTVLAEGVDFD
+1038 
-1051 PLESGLTSDKLSPAV
+1051 SGLTSTGLGGAV

-1096 QGIEAS
+1096 QGIEPS

-1134 MFKQSDLDNKVDYS
+1134 MFKQEDLDNKVDYS

-1189 AKDYTVFGLNSTN
+1189 AKDYTIFGLNSTN

-1261 EMKPGMITYNVDS
+1261 EMKPGMITYNIDS

-1286 AYTAAADNLDEDFN
+1286 AYTVAADNLDEDFN

-1314 NEII
+1314 NEIA

>member
-53 LTYEHFGLEYLISYA
+53 LTYEHFGLEYLVSYA

-83 LDAKMSTDIFED
+83 LDSKLSNDIFAD
-95 TDNTVVVGIK
+95 SDNTVVVGMR

-116 TKTIK
+116 TKTTK
-121 NVITKSLN
+121 NIITKSLN
-129 ENSLVILS
+129 ESSLVVLS

-192 TAEDIFNIEDW
+192 TAEDVFNIEDW
-203 ILLTSTIASDI
+203 ILLTSTLASDI

-226 NVQDAIDEVAKIAN
+226 NVQDAIDEVAKTTN
-240 TKLTKTNEINKI
+240 TKLTKTNEINKV

-257 NGNQILYDKDSLRT
+257 NGNQVLYDKDSLRT
-271 VDTVNGIGADQN
+271 VDTVNGIAADNN

-300 TKRTIKQILD
+300 VKRTIKQTLD

-325 QNASFTL
+325 QSASFEL
-332 NESDGTVTFK
+332 NENTGDITFK

-354 ENTQTI
+354 EKTQTI

-372 TSLNNAIRTDMTN
+372 ADLNNSIRADMN
-385 KDNELDAK
+385 AKDNELDAK
-393 IDKTRED
+393 IDQTKQD
-400 LEHNIEITDGEI
+400 LEHNIEITDGEL

-417 NEVATLNNTINQKE
+417 SEVAALNQTITNTSDTINE
-431 TALNE
+431 
-436 RIDSKV
+436 
-442 KTVNDRIDT
+442 RIDT
-451 EVQTLNETINNNKTD
+451 EVQTLNDTINNNKQD
-466 IETKLTEGLN
+466 IENKLTDGLA

-481 DITDSLVSNIE
+481 DIADSLVSSIE
-492 VSEVE
+492 VSQVE
-497 ENSVMEPTLKIT
+497 ENQVMEPTLKIT
-509 SKNTDTKTEIVQNV
+509 SKNTDTKTEIVQNI
-523 HFKAVGDI
+523 HFKAIGDI

-537 DHIIV
+537 DHLII

-549 KVQANI
+549 KIQANI
-555 DHLTQVDTRLTNN
+555 DHLTQVDVSLKNH

-576 QHDVNHESVLATH
+576 QHDLNHESILATH
-589 TQQIANHETRIAANE
+589 TEQIADHETRILANKD
-604 THLTNVDEEIED
+604 HLTNVDEEIED
-616 IKAQHQTDINEI
+616 IKARHQTDINEI

-661 ETNKNVSK
+661 ETNQNVSK
-669 NAQDITNLE
+669 NAQAITNLE
-678 NKAVVYNKE
+678 NKAVVYNDE

-698 KNNMMLTGATP
+698 KKNMMLTGATP
-709 TQYYNLASMK
+709 TQYYNLASMR
-719 TYNLGLENELT
+719 TYNEGLEDEVI
-730 QTEFGTSKVHMN
+730 QTEFGTTKVHMN

-760 ISYKDELDT
+760 VSYKDELDT
-769 AKTEINANIE
+769 AKSDIQNSLNEI
-779 DLNNTINETINT
+779 NNTINETINT
-791 KLTELDTK
+791 KLAELDTK

-835 NSTSNLTFTI
+835 NSTSNSTFTI
-845 KSSDNTLVAK
+845 KSSDNTLVAT
-855 PIMDGETLTG
+855 PIMDNENLVGV
-865 IDLATNL
+865 DLATNL
-872 DVDVHYFVTSEILNT
+872 DIDVHYFVTSETLNT
-887 TIPSDNT
+887 TIPSENT
-894 IQISSLTD
+894 IQISSLTS
-902 TTSDNVEVKDIIS
+902 TTSETVEVKDIVS

-945 VWGTVKGNIQ
+945 VWGTIKGNIA
-955 DQQDLQEQ
+955 DQQDLKEQ
-963 FNTKL
+963 LDAKVNLNNNTGTFVVDPKFNTTSGKNQYTITYSSHHL
-968 NWNLVTK
+968 
-975 IMTDINFNFSGADN
+975 DGSSGAGGFGFNSPD
-989 NHISKMTIQPR
+989 
-1000 RQIIDSAGEAHSF
+1000 DSITYSPEVV
-1013 DMNAHRIDSSASIQ
+1013 SSQ
-1027 IQKAADTNPTR
+1027 H
-1038 SWFTVLAEGVDFD
+1038 GVGLIVNSENVVFN

-1096 QGIEAS
+1096 QGIEPS
-1102 TFNKGTGELTFNYD
+1102 TFNKETGELTFNYD

-1122 NSTTKKSIVISD
+1122 NGTTKKSIVISD
-1134 MFKQSDLDNKVDYS
+1134 MFKQEDLDAKLSKTDFTQGILLDGISRRIISNYDLALTTNKLDTTTMTTEEI
-1148 NFSLPYASGT
+1148 PYIRLKSVNQTVKITHDNEGT
-1158 QANISLDSGSD
+1158 
-1169 RLNTVNINLS
+1169 
-1179 YIDINSKDFA
+1179 F
-1189 AKDYTVFGLNSTN
+1189 
-1202 NTIKYSS
+1202 
-1209 SEQGFITLDVNTDN
+1209 EQMVLDVDTDN

-1247 KLPRITSYQDLAGF
+1247 KLPRITSYQDLAEF
-1261 EMKPGMITYNVDS
+1261 EMKPGMITYNIDS

-1286 AYTAAADNLDEDFN
+1286 AYTVAADNLDEDFN

>member
-53 LTYEHFGLEYLISYA
+53 LTYEHFGLEYLVSYA
-68 NLLGDVEDNTALKEA
+68 NLLGDVEDNTALKKA
-83 LDAKMSTDIFED
+83 LDSKLSNDIFAD
-95 TDNTVVVGIK
+95 SDNTVVVGMR

-116 TKTIK
+116 TKTTK
-121 NVITKSLN
+121 NIITKSLN
-129 ENSLVILS
+129 ESSLVVLS

-203 ILLTSTIASDI
+203 ILLTSTLASDI

-226 NVQDAIDEVAKIAN
+226 NVQDAIDEVAKTTN
-240 TKLTKTNEINKI
+240 TKLTKTNEINKV

-257 NGNQILYDKDSLRT
+257 NGNQVLYDKDSLRT
-271 VDTVNGIGADQN
+271 VDTVNGIAADNN
-283 KNIQIDASDIN
+283 KNIQIDASNIN

-300 TKRTIKQILD
+300 VKRTIKQTLD

-325 QNASFTL
+325 QSVSFEL
-332 NESDGTVTFK
+332 NENTGDITFK

-354 ENTQTI
+354 EKTQTI

-372 TSLNNAIRTDMTN
+372 ADLNNSIRTDMN
-385 KDNELDAK
+385 AKDNELDAK
-393 IDKTRED
+393 IDQT
-400 LEHNIEITDGEI
+400 
-412 NARIT
+412 IT
-417 NEVATLNNTINQKE
+417 NTSDTINK
-431 TALNE
+431 
-436 RIDSKV
+436 
-442 KTVNDRIDT
+442 RIDT
-451 EVQTLNETINNNKTD
+451 EVQTLNDTINNNKQD
-466 IETKLTEGLN
+466 IENKLTDGLA

-481 DITDSLVSNIE
+481 DIADSLVSSIE
-492 VSEVE
+492 VSQVE
-497 ENSVMEPTLKIT
+497 ENQVMEPTLKIT
-509 SKNTDTKTEIVQNV
+509 SKNTDTKTEIVQNI
-523 HFKAVGDI
+523 HFKAIGDI

-537 DHIIV
+537 DHLII

-549 KVQANI
+549 KIQANI
-555 DHLTQVDTRLTNN
+555 DHLTQVDVSLKNH

-576 QHDVNHESVLATH
+576 QHDLNHESILATH
-589 TQQIANHETRIAANE
+589 TEQIADHETRILANKD
-604 THLTNVDEEIED
+604 HLTNVDEEIED

-669 NAQDITNLE
+669 NAEDIATLNNNKLDKSFANTIDNKITGKIEFSPSGKVNGVYIKTTMIKPTDYTTEVSEAYVKSDKKDITFTGEETGIEMNVNAE
-678 NKAVVYNKE
+678 NV
-687 RNIDVENNIAL
+687 DFD
-698 KNNMMLTGATP
+698 
-709 TQYYNLASMK
+709 
-719 TYNLGLENELT
+719 T
-730 QTEFGTSKVHMN
+730 QTSGLTSNKLSPALREVKQN
-742 LNSLDRPTIEL
+742 
-753 PSSEKHE
+753 
-760 ISYKDELDT
+760 LDT
-769 AKTEINANIE
+769 AKSEINESIS

-791 KLTELDTK
+791 KLAELDTK

-835 NSTSNLTFTI
+835 NSTSNSTFTI
-845 KSSDNTLVAK
+845 KSSDNTLVAT
-855 PIMDGETLTG
+855 PIMDDENLVG

-872 DVDVHYFVTSEILNT
+872 DIDVHYFVTSETLNT
-887 TIPSDNT
+887 TIPSENT
-894 IQISSLTD
+894 IQISSLTS
-902 TTSDNVEVKDIIS
+902 TTSENVEVKDIIS

-945 VWGTVKGNIQ
+945 VWGTIKGTIA
-955 DQQDLQEQ
+955 DQQDLKEQ
-963 FNTKL
+963 LDAKVNLNDNTGTFVVNPKFNTTSGKNQYTITYSAHHL
-968 NWNLVTK
+968 EGG
-975 IMTDINFNFSGADN
+975 SGAGGFGFNSPD
-989 NHISKMTIQPR
+989 
-1000 RQIIDSAGEAHSF
+1000 DS
-1013 DMNAHRIDSSASIQ
+1013 ITYSSEIVSSQ
-1027 IQKAADTNPTR
+1027 H
-1038 SWFTVLAEGVDFD
+1038 GVGLIVNSENVVFN

-1096 QGIEAS
+1096 QGIEPS
-1102 TFNKGTGELTFNYD
+1102 TFDKTAGELTLNYD

-1122 NSTTKKSIVISD
+1122 NGTTKKSIVISD
-1134 MFKQSDLDNKVDYS
+1134 MFKQEDLDAKLSKSDFTQSILLDGIARSITSNYDLALTTNKLDTTTMTTEEI
-1148 NFSLPYASGT
+1148 PYIRLKSVNQTVKITPDNEGT
-1158 QANISLDSGSD
+1158 
-1169 RLNTVNINLS
+1169 
-1179 YIDINSKDFA
+1179 F
-1189 AKDYTVFGLNSTN
+1189 
-1202 NTIKYSS
+1202 
-1209 SEQGFITLDVNTDN
+1209 EQIVLDVDTDN

-1261 EMKPGMITYNVDS
+1261 EMKPGMITYNIDS

-1286 AYTAAADNLDEDFN
+1286 AYTVAADNLNEDFN

>member
-53 LTYEHFGLEYLISYA
+53 LTYEHFGLEYLVSYA

-83 LDAKMSTDIFED
+83 LDSKLSNDIFAD
-95 TDNTVVVGIK
+95 SDNTVVVGMR

-116 TKTIK
+116 TKTTK
-121 NVITKSLN
+121 NIITKSLN
-129 ENSLVILS
+129 ESSLVVLS

-203 ILLTSTIASDI
+203 ILLTSTLASDI

-226 NVQDAIDEVAKIAN
+226 NVQDAIDEVAKTTN
-240 TKLTKTNEINKI
+240 TKLTKTNEINKV

-257 NGNQILYDKDSLRT
+257 NGNQVLYDKDSLRT
-271 VDTVNGIGADQN
+271 VDTVNGIAADNN
-283 KNIQIDASDIN
+283 KNIQIDASNIN

-300 TKRTIKQILD
+300 VKRTIKQTLD

-325 QNASFTL
+325 QSASFEL
-332 NESDGTVTFK
+332 NENTGDITFK

-354 ENTQTI
+354 EKTQTI

-372 TSLNNAIRTDMTN
+372 ADLNNSIRADMN
-385 KDNELDAK
+385 AKDNELDAK
-393 IDKTRED
+393 IDQTKQD
-400 LEHNIEITDGEI
+400 LEHNIEITDGEL
-412 NARIT
+412 NTRIT
-417 NEVATLNNTINQKE
+417 SEVAALNQTITNTSDTINE
-431 TALNE
+431 
-436 RIDSKV
+436 
-442 KTVNDRIDT
+442 RIDT
-451 EVQTLNETINNNKTD
+451 EVQTLNDTINNNKQD
-466 IETKLTEGLN
+466 IENKLTDGLA

-481 DITDSLVSNIE
+481 DIADSLVSSIE
-492 VSEVE
+492 VSQVE
-497 ENSVMEPTLKIT
+497 ENQVMEPTLKIT

-523 HFKAVGDI
+523 HFKAIGGI

-537 DHIIV
+537 DHLII

-549 KVQANI
+549 KIQANI
-555 DHLTQVDTRLTNN
+555 DHLTQVDVSLKNH

-576 QHDVNHESVLATH
+576 QHDLNHESILATH
-589 TQQIANHETRIAANE
+589 TEQIADHETRILANKD
-604 THLTNVDEEIED
+604 HLTNVDEEIED

-661 ETNKNVSK
+661 ETNQNVSK
-669 NAQDITNLE
+669 NAQAIANLE
-678 NKAVVYNKE
+678 NKAVVYNDE

-698 KNNMMLTGATP
+698 KKNMMLTGATP
-709 TQYYNLASMK
+709 TQYYNLASMR
-719 TYNLGLENELT
+719 TYNEGLEDEVI
-730 QTEFGTSKVHMN
+730 QTEFGTTKVHMN

-760 ISYKDELDT
+760 VSYKDELDT
-769 AKTEINANIE
+769 AKSDIQNSLNEI
-779 DLNNTINETINT
+779 NNTINETINT

-835 NSTSNLTFTI
+835 NSTSNSTFTI
-845 KSSDNTLVAK
+845 KSSDNTLVAT
-855 PIMDGETLTG
+855 PIMDNENLVG

-872 DVDVHYFVTSEILNT
+872 DIDVHYFVTSETLNT
-887 TIPSDNT
+887 TIPSENT
-894 IQISSLTD
+894 IQISSLTS
-902 TTSDNVEVKDIIS
+902 TTSETVEVKDIVS
-915 DAEGTWARVQEV
+915 DAEGTWARVQEI

-945 VWGTVKGNIQ
+945 VWGTIKGTIT
-955 DQQDLQEQ
+955 DQQDLKEQ
-963 FNTKL
+963 LDAKVNLNNNTGTFVVDPKFNTTSGKNQYTITYSSHHL
-968 NWNLVTK
+968 
-975 IMTDINFNFSGADN
+975 DGSSGAGGFGFNSPD
-989 NHISKMTIQPR
+989 
-1000 RQIIDSAGEAHSF
+1000 DSITYSPEVV
-1013 DMNAHRIDSSASIQ
+1013 SSQ
-1027 IQKAADTNPTR
+1027 H
-1038 SWFTVLAEGVDFD
+1038 GVGLIVNSENVIFN

-1096 QGIEAS
+1096 QGIEPS
-1102 TFNKGTGELTFNYD
+1102 TFNKETGELTFNYD

-1122 NSTTKKSIVISD
+1122 NGTTKKSITITGLVSEV
-1134 MFKQSDLDNKVDYS
+1134 DLDTKLSKSSFVQSILINS
-1148 NFSLPYASGT
+1148 I
-1158 QANISLDSGSD
+1158 ANDVLNNYGVTLKTGG
-1169 RLNTVNINLS
+1169 LNTSLMVQEVVP
-1179 YIDINSKDFA
+1179 YITLKSKDE
-1189 AKDYTVFGLNSTN
+1189 TVRISPNNEGTPEEIIIDVDTN
-1202 NTIKYSS
+1202 
-1209 SEQGFITLDVNTDN
+1209 N

-1247 KLPRITSYQDLAGF
+1247 KLPRITSYQDLAEF
-1261 EMKPGMITYNVDS
+1261 EMKPGMITYNIDS
-1274 INNLAYLVICKT
+1274 VNNLAYLVICKT
-1286 AYTAAADNLDEDFN
+1286 AYTVAVDNLDEDFN

>member
-53 LTYEHFGLEYLISYA
+53 LTYEHFGLEYLVSYA

-116 TKTIK
+116 TKTTK
-121 NVITKSLN
+121 NVISKSLN

-137 NDKTIQGVWTV
+137 NDKTIQGVWNV

-192 TAEDIFNIEDW
+192 IAEDIFNIEDW

-214 LFEHNSGLVVAN
+214 LFEHNSGLIVAN

-240 TKLTKTNEINKI
+240 TKLTKTNEINKV

-271 VDTVNGIGADQN
+271 VDTVNGIGADNN
-283 KNIQIDASDIN
+283 KNIQIDASNIN

-300 TKRTIKQILD
+300 VKRTIKQILD

-325 QNASFTL
+325 QSASFEL
-332 NESDGTVTFK
+332 NENTGDITFK

-372 TSLNNAIRTDMTN
+372 TDLDNNIRTDMIAR
-385 KDNELDAK
+385 DNE
-393 IDKTRED
+393 
-400 LEHNIEITDGEI
+400 I
-412 NARIT
+412 NTRIT
-417 NEVATLNNTINQKE
+417 NEVEALNDTINQKE
-431 TALNE
+431 ASLNE
-436 RIDSKV
+436 RIDA
-442 KTVNDRIDT
+442 
-451 EVQTLNETINNNKTD
+451 EVETLNDTINNNKQD
-466 IETKLTEGLN
+466 IETKLTNGLN

-481 DITDSLVSNIE
+481 DIADSLVSGII
-492 VSEVE
+492 VSQVE
-497 ENSVMEPTLKIT
+497 ENQVMEPTLKIT

-604 THLTNVDEEIED
+604 THLTNVDEEIEN
-616 IKAQHQTDINEI
+616 IKTQHQTDINEI

-678 NKAVVYNKE
+678 NKAVIYNKE

-791 KLTELDTK
+791 KLTELDNK
-799 KLDKA
+799 KIDKT

-835 NSTSNLTFTI
+835 NSTSNSTFTI
-845 KSSDNTLVAK
+845 KSSDNTLVAT
-855 PIMDGETLTG
+855 PIMDSENLVG

-872 DVDVHYFVTSEILNT
+872 DIDVHYFVTSETLNT

-915 DAEGTWARVQEV
+915 DSEGTWARVQEV
-927 NTEAGTLKCVT
+927 NNEDGTLKCVT

-975 IMTDINFNFSGADN
+975 IMTDIDFNFSGSDN
-989 NHISKMTIQPR
+989 NHINRMTIQPR

-1027 IQKAADTNPTR
+1027 IQKAVDTNPTR

-1102 TFNKGTGELTFNYD
+1102 TFNKDTGELTFNYD

-1122 NSTTKKSIVISD
+1122 NGTTKKSIVISD
-1134 MFKQSDLDNKVDYS
+1134 MFTQSDMDDKLSILKLDGS
-1148 NFSLPYASGT
+1148 NLIAGNITISESDTNRLKIGYDVIDPTSYLKQTNSIGVFSGDT
-1158 QANISLDSGSD
+1158 
-1169 RLNTVNINLS
+1169 
-1179 YIDINSKDFA
+1179 
-1189 AKDYTVFGLNSTN
+1189 
-1202 NTIKYSS
+1202 NTIN
-1209 SEQGFITLDVNTDN
+1209 ITKIDDNVIHFDVNTDN
-1223 IKVNTPNEG
+1223 ITVTTPNEN
-1232 TENQK
+1232 TK
-1237 DIITAVQDLY
+1237 PIIKAVQDLY

-1261 EMKPGMITYNVDS
+1261 EMKPGMITYNIDS

-1286 AYTAAADNLDEDFN
+1286 AYTIAADNLDEDFN
-1300 TNITNGNLVRIGIP
+1300 TNITKGNLVRIGIP

>member
-53 LTYEHFGLEYLISYA
+53 LTYEHFGLEYLVSYA

-310 RKVNKDVAGEGNKIV
+310 SKVDKNIAGEGNKIV
-325 QNASFTL
+325 QSASFEL
-332 NESDGTVTFK
+332 NENTGNITFK

-372 TSLNNAIRTDMTN
+372 TDLDNNIRADMIAR
-385 KDNELDAK
+385 DNE
-393 IDKTRED
+393 
-400 LEHNIEITDGEI
+400 I
-412 NARIT
+412 NTRIT
-417 NEVATLNNTINQKE
+417 NKVETLNNTINQKE
-431 TALNE
+431 ASLNE
-436 RIDSKV
+436 RIDA
-442 KTVNDRIDT
+442 
-451 EVQTLNETINNNKTD
+451 EVETLNDTIHNNKQD
-466 IETKLTEGLN
+466 IETKLTNGLN

-481 DITDSLVSNIE
+481 DIADSLVSGIA
-492 VSEVE
+492 VSQVE
-497 ENSVMEPTLKIT
+497 ENEVMEPTLKIT

-742 LNSLDRPTIEL
+742 LNSFDRPTIEL

-835 NSTSNLTFTI
+835 NSTSNSTFTI
-845 KSSDNTLVAK
+845 KSSDNTLVAT
-855 PIMDGETLTG
+855 PIMDSENLVG

-872 DVDVHYFVTSEILNT
+872 DIDVHYFVTSETLNT

-902 TTSDNVEVKDIIS
+902 TTSDNVEVKDIVS
-915 DAEGTWARVQEV
+915 DSEGTWARVQEV
-927 NTEAGTLKCVT
+927 DTEAGTLKCVT

-975 IMTDINFNFSGADN
+975 IMTDINFNFSGPDN

-1027 IQKAADTNPTR
+1027 IQKAVDTNPTR

-1051 PLESGLTSDKLSPAV
+1051 PLESGLTSNKLSPAV

-1102 TFNKGTGELTFNYD
+1102 TFNKDTGELTFNYD

-1122 NSTTKKSIVISD
+1122 NGTTKKSIVISD
-1134 MFKQSDLDNKVDYS
+1134 MFKQEDLDAKLSKTD
-1148 NFSLPYASGT
+1148 FT
-1158 QANISLDSGSD
+1158 QGILLDSISRRIISD
-1169 RLNTVNINLS
+1169 YDLSLTTRKLDTTTMTTEEIS
-1179 YIDINSKDFA
+1179 YIRLKSINQ
-1189 AKDYTVFGLNSTN
+1189 
-1202 NTIKYSS
+1202 TIKITHDNEGTF
-1209 SEQGFITLDVNTDN
+1209 EQMVLDVDTDN

-1247 KLPRITSYQDLAGF
+1247 KLPRITSYQDLAAF
-1261 EMKPGMITYNVDS
+1261 EMKPGMITYNIDS
-1274 INNLAYLVICKT
+1274 VNNLAYLVICKT
-1286 AYTAAADNLDEDFN
+1286 AYTVAADNLDEDFN

-1314 NEII
+1314 NEIA

>member
-53 LTYEHFGLEYLISYA
+53 LTYEHFGLEYLVSYA

-116 TKTIK
+116 TKTTK
-121 NVITKSLN
+121 NVISKSLN

-137 NDKTIQGVWTV
+137 NDKTIQGVWNV

-226 NVQDAIDEVAKIAN
+226 NVQDAIDEVAKITN
-240 TKLTKTNEINKI
+240 TKLTKTNEINKV

-271 VDTVNGIGADQN
+271 VDTVNGISADQN

-310 RKVNKDVAGEGNKIV
+310 SKVDKNIAGEGNKIV
-325 QNASFTL
+325 QSASFEL
-332 NESDGTVTFK
+332 NENTGDITFK

-372 TSLNNAIRTDMTN
+372 TDLDNNIRADMIN
-385 KDNELDAK
+385 RDNE
-393 IDKTRED
+393 I
-400 LEHNIEITDGEI
+400 NI
-412 NARIT
+412 RIT
-417 NEVATLNNTINQKE
+417 NEVETLNNTINQKE
-431 TALNE
+431 ASLNE
-436 RIDSKV
+436 RIDA
-442 KTVNDRIDT
+442 
-451 EVQTLNETINNNKTD
+451 EVETLNDTINNNKQD
-466 IETKLTEGLN
+466 IETKLTNGLN

-481 DITDSLVSNIE
+481 DIADSLVSGIV
-492 VSEVE
+492 VSQVE
-497 ENSVMEPTLKIT
+497 ENQVMEPTLKIT

-769 AKTEINANIE
+769 AKTEIDANIE

-835 NSTSNLTFTI
+835 NSTSNSTFTI
-845 KSSDNTLVAK
+845 KSSDNTLVAT
-855 PIMDGETLTG
+855 PIMDSENLVG

-872 DVDVHYFVTSEILNT
+872 DIDVHYFVTSETLNT

-902 TTSDNVEVKDIIS
+902 TTSDNVEVKDIVS
-915 DAEGTWARVQEV
+915 DSEGTWARVQEV
-927 NTEAGTLKCVT
+927 NNEDGTLKCVT

-968 NWNLVTK
+968 DKSFANSIDNK
-975 IMTDINFNFSGADN
+975 ITGKIEFSPSGKVNGVYIKTTMIKPTDYTTEVKSDKKDITFTGEETGIEMNVNAENVNFD
-989 NHISKMTIQPR
+989 
-1000 RQIIDSAGEAHSF
+1000 
-1013 DMNAHRIDSSASIQ
+1013 
-1027 IQKAADTNPTR
+1027 
-1038 SWFTVLAEGVDFD
+1038 VLET
-1051 PLESGLTSDKLSPAV
+1051 GLTSNKLSPAV

-1102 TFNKGTGELTFNYD
+1102 TFNKDTGELTFNYD

-1122 NSTTKKSIVISD
+1122 NGTTKKSIVISD
-1134 MFKQSDLDNKVDYS
+1134 MFTQSDMDDKLSILKLDGSNLMAGNIAISESDTNKLKIDYDVIDPTS
-1148 NFSLPYASGT
+1148 YLKQTNSIGVFSGDT
-1158 QANISLDSGSD
+1158 
-1169 RLNTVNINLS
+1169 
-1179 YIDINSKDFA
+1179 
-1189 AKDYTVFGLNSTN
+1189 
-1202 NTIKYSS
+1202 NTIN
-1209 SEQGFITLDVNTDN
+1209 ITKTDDSVIQFDVNTDN
-1223 IKVNTPNEG
+1223 ITVTTPNEN
-1232 TENQK
+1232 TK
-1237 DIITAVQDLY
+1237 PIIKAVQDLY
-1247 KLPRITSYQDLAGF
+1247 KLPRITSYQDLAEF
-1261 EMKPGMITYNVDS
+1261 EMKPGMITYNIDS
-1274 INNLAYLVICKT
+1274 VNNLAYLVICKT
-1286 AYTAAADNLDEDFN
+1286 AYTVAADNLDEDFN

>member
-1 MEEDKKVYTIILRH
+1 MEDEKQFYTIILRH
-15 DTSTNW
+15 DTSSNW
-21 MINNPILTLGEYGV
+21 MANNPILALGEYGV
-35 EDDTHRVKRGN
+35 EDDTHRVKRGD
-46 GEDSWEN
+46 GESTWES
-53 LTYEHFGLEYLISYA
+53 LSYETFGLEFIVTYA
-68 NLLGDVEDNTALKEA
+68 NLTGNIEDNAELTEA
-83 LDAKMSTDIFED
+83 LNDKVSMSVFGEGNTKIVTGISILSDVGVIGKITKVSTDLSTGAVTSDSILIQS
-95 TDNTVVVGIK
+95 TDN
-105 ARSEDGKIGRF
+105 
-116 TKTIK
+116 
-121 NVITKSLN
+121 SLTGTW
-129 ENSLVILS
+129 SI
-137 NDKTIQGVWTV
+137 DA
-148 DDTGAR
+148 TGAR
-154 ILDLKS
+154 ILDLHS
-160 VAKIDIFQPN
+160 VNRITDFQTEHRYIQNEFCIFN
-170 GKYMK
+170 RR
-175 DQLCV
+175 
-180 YGNKIYRARKDF
+180 IYKCKATF
-192 TAEDIFNIEDW
+192 TSTDIFNEDNW
-203 ILLTSTIASDI
+203 DLITSIYATDIVYNPAGNELAS
-214 LFEHNSGLVVAN
+214 ET
-226 NVQDAIDEVAKIAN
+226 VQGAIDEVVEILKQ
-240 TKLTKTNEINKI
+240 KVSKTSLPNKV
-252 YGTDK
+252 YGTNHLGD
-257 NGNQILYDKDSLRT
+257 QQFIDRDALRK
-271 VDTVNGIGADQN
+271 VDTVNGIEANQAT
-283 KNIQIDASDIN
+283 KNVQIDANDIN
-294 YDDEAE
+294 YDDNV
-300 TKRTIKQILD
+300 TPKQTIKQVL
-310 RKVNKDVAGEGNKIV
+310 
-325 QNASFTL
+325 
-332 NESDGTVTFK
+332 
-342 TKNLSL
+342 
-348 EDGSTA
+348 
-354 ENTQTI
+354 
-360 NIVSETELSNKL
+360 
-372 TSLNNAIRTDMTN
+372 
-385 KDNELDAK
+385 
-393 IDKTRED
+393 
-400 LEHNIEITDGEI
+400 
-412 NARIT
+412 
-417 NEVATLNNTINQKE
+417 
-431 TALNE
+431 
-436 RIDSKV
+436 DSKV
-442 KTVNDRIDT
+442 DKNILGENGTVVTNMTVGYSEEQGGVTITTENKSLSTGEVTEKTQSFDVVSQTELDKAVQELTAQTQENLTNVTNVINERIDT
-451 EVQTLNETINNNKTD
+451 EVETLNDTINNNKQD
-466 IETKLTEGLN
+466 IETKLTNGLN

-481 DITDSLVSNIE
+481 DIADSLVSGIA
-492 VSEVE
+492 VSQVE
-497 ENSVMEPTLKIT
+497 ENEVMEPTLKIT

-604 THLTNVDEEIED
+604 THLTNVDNEIAELTQQHNTDITD
-616 IKAQHQTDINEI
+616 IKN
-628 HTTNAD
+628 TNAQ

-640 RIDQTNLDQDERI
+640 RLDQMDEEHTQQI
-653 QDNANSII
+653 QANADAIV

-678 NKAVVYNKE
+678 NKVVVYNEE

-779 DLNNTINETINT
+779 DLNNAINETINT
-791 KLTELDTK
+791 KLTELDNK
-799 KLDKA
+799 KIDKT

-818 QSSELFKLN
+818 QNSELFKLN

-835 NSTSNLTFTI
+835 NSTSNSTFTI
-845 KSSDNTLVAK
+845 KSSDNTLVAT
-855 PIMDGETLTG
+855 PIMDSENLVG

-872 DVDVHYFVTSEILNT
+872 DIDVHYFVTSEILNT

-902 TTSDNVEVKDIIS
+902 TTSDNVEVKDIVS
-915 DAEGTWARVQEV
+915 DTEGTWARVQEV
-927 NTEAGTLKCVT
+927 DTEAGTLKCVT

-968 NWNLVTK
+968 DKSFANSIDNK
-975 IMTDINFNFSGADN
+975 ITGKIEFSPSGKVNGVYIKTTMIKPTDYTTEVSEAYIKSDKKDITFTGEETGIEMNVNAENVNFD
-989 NHISKMTIQPR
+989 
-1000 RQIIDSAGEAHSF
+1000 
-1013 DMNAHRIDSSASIQ
+1013 
-1027 IQKAADTNPTR
+1027 
-1038 SWFTVLAEGVDFD
+1038 VLET
-1051 PLESGLTSDKLSPAV
+1051 GLTSNKLSPAV

-1102 TFNKGTGELTFNYD
+1102 TFNKDTGELTFNYD

-1122 NSTTKKSIVISD
+1122 NGTTKKSIVISD
-1134 MFKQSDLDNKVDYS
+1134 MFKQEDLDAKLSKTDFTQGILLDDISRSITS
-1148 NFSLPYASGT
+1148 NYDLALTTSKLDTTTMTTEKIPYIRLKSANQTVKIAPDNEGT
-1158 QANISLDSGSD
+1158 
-1169 RLNTVNINLS
+1169 
-1179 YIDINSKDFA
+1179 F
-1189 AKDYTVFGLNSTN
+1189 
-1202 NTIKYSS
+1202 
-1209 SEQGFITLDVNTDN
+1209 EQIVLDVDTDN

-1232 TENQK
+1232 TENEK
-1237 DIITAVQDLY
+1237 DIITAVEDLY

-1261 EMKPGMITYNVDS
+1261 EMKPGMITYNIDS

-1286 AYTAAADNLDEDFN
+1286 AYTVAADNLDEDFN

-1314 NEII
+1314 NETA